1 MGSKNITGRSYVK
14 ADHDFWA
21 DMSFS
26 VWEEST
32 SVENN
37 TSRIKYEFYA
47 SQRTGFSFTGTTR
60 NPAGRVVVNIN
71 GRDVDSAN
79 IGLMSYGTGSC
90 GKTGYVNVPH
100 NADGTK
106 EMSFSIRMD
115 EVTGNYS
122 GDTWKYGS
130 ASVSSTLWLASIP
143 RASSISVTSGS
154 GTKPGAGSINLSISR
169 ASSSFTH
176 TVIWEFSGLTGTV
189 GTGIGTSCSFSVPLS
204 FIEKHPSSDNGIRF
218 VCKTYNNGTEIGSS
232 SCAATIGHYLPS
244 SISNYTSNIICNGTN
259 TIDVTISRGHS
270 SFVHDVEWIFGSHKY
285 KKTNQGTS
293 SSYAP
298 PTSWLDAIPSANSGI
313 GSVVVT
319 TYYKTTK
326 IGSVTSPNFTL
337 NVPDYTPTLGS
348 VTVDKI
354 QPDSMNTWDIF
365 VQNKSNAKFT
375 FNNAATSY
383 YATIKQYTIE
393 IDGVTI
399 SSDTNIVRTKRLPT
413 AGTVNYTAKI
423 YDSRNRSFSLT
434 GSIEV
439 QALVIPKLIS
449 EDISRYNGTAKDD
462 DGEQLYFNVSFS
474 YESYNNL
481 NSTTNKIYI
490 RPSVATDYTEYG
502 TFQNGTTLIISDYTF
517 SMTESYD
524 IKIVVIDTLGNK
536 LEHIFNLSVSYAII
550 DISNTG
556 NGIGLLTMSKM
567 DGYIEL
573 GGKVYAYDDIIGKT
587 SLKINSNQSTFISV
601 SVKDSKTPMFESG
614 SMGNFMQTLTLTNDY
629 ASWFNNKAL
638 NTSYIKLSQ
647 DGSDSSITVGNSS
660 SFSELS
666 PTKLQTGYIIADS
679 CDSENG
685 AILSTNADNEGWKC
699 VRLYRNG
706 YKVLYGISAGH
717 NPAIEKYTPT
727 GTTWESRLELKH
739 DCLQYYTVANPSN
752 PNNKVRLD
760 VTVADADN
768 HGGIRIGQHT
778 NYLKWLR
785 NSEEIQVRNDADNA
799 YSKITAS
806 AFVNGSKKKFKEN
819 IEDVNDDIINNI
831 VMDNDI
837 KKYNLISER
846 EEIERIEQEA
856 EEQGIILDLDQ
867 LRINEK
873 AGLILEDLTDEAKQM
888 LNPERTEGIDIYAM
902 ISLLW
907 RHNQIQQNKIDCLE
921 AKLDMLSYQIN
932 NI

>member
-1 MGSKNITGRSYVK
+1 MGSKNISGRSYVK

-47 SQRTGFSFTGTTR
+47 SQRTDFSFTGTTR
-60 NPAGRVVVNIN
+60 DPAGRVVVNIN
-71 GRDVDSAN
+71 GTDVDSAN
-79 IGLMSYGTGSC
+79 IGFISYGTGSC

-122 GDTWKYGS
+122 GDTWKYGA
-130 ASVSSTLWLASIP
+130 ASVSSTLWLATIP

-176 TVIWEFSGLTGTV
+176 TVTWEFSGSTGTV
-189 GTGIGTSCSFSVPLS
+189 GTGIGTSCSFSVPLD
-204 FIEKHPSSDNGIRF
+204 FIEKQPSSDNGIRF

-244 SISNYTSNIICNGTN
+244 SITNYTSNIICNGTN

-375 FNNAATSY
+375 FNNAKTSY
-383 YATIKQYTIE
+383 YATIKQYSIE
-393 IDGVTI
+393 IDGMTI
-399 SSDTNIVRTKRLPT
+399 SSDTNIVQTKRLPT
-413 AGTVNYTAKI
+413 AGTIKYTAKI
-423 YDSRNRSFSLT
+423 YDSRNRYVSLT

-439 QALVIPKLIS
+439 QALVIPKLVS

-490 RPSVATDYTEYG
+490 RPSVATNFTEYG

-517 SMTESYD
+517 SMIESYD

-556 NGIGLLTMSKM
+556 NGIGLLTMSKIE
-567 DGYIEL
+567 GSIEL
-573 GGKVYAYDDIIGKT
+573 GGKLYAYEDMIGEK
-587 SLKINSNQSTFISV
+587 SIKIQPDKNSKI
-601 SVKDSKTPMFESG
+601 PMFES
-614 SMGNFMQTLTLTNDY
+614 SSIGNFMQSLTLANDY
-629 ASWFNNKAL
+629 TSWSTGKSIGG
-638 NTSYIKLSQ
+638 TYIKLWQ
-647 DGSDSSITVGNSS
+647 NGTVSSITVGNNSS
-660 SFSELS
+660 NSKLM
-666 PTKLQTGYIIADS
+666 PTNLQTGYVMTNTSSRSD
-679 CDSENG
+679 G
-685 AILSTNADNEGWKC
+685 AIISNNKDNKNWTC
-699 VRLYRNG
+699 FRLYRNESQALFGINEGNPTVEKWKPNANGFDTKIELLENDLQFISSKG
-706 YKVLYGISAGH
+706 YSAIIKVNDSSG
-717 NPAIEKYTPT
+717 
-727 GTTWESRLELKH
+727 
-739 DCLQYYTVANPSN
+739 
-752 PNNKVRLD
+752 
-760 VTVADADN
+760 
-768 HGGIRIGQHT
+768 HGGIKIGNST
-778 NYLKWLR
+778 VYLKWLR
-785 NSEEIQVRNDADNA
+785 RSEEIQVRNNADNA

-819 IEDVNDDIINNI
+819 IEDVNDDVINNI

-856 EEQGIILDLDQ
+856 EEQGIILDPDQ

-873 AGLILEDLTDEAKQM
+873 AGLILEDLTDEAKQI
-888 LNPERTEGIDIYAM
+888 LNPERTEGVDLYTM
-902 ISLLW
+902 VSLLW

-932 NI
+932 NM

>member
-1 MGSKNITGRSYVK
+1 MGSKNISGRSYVK

-47 SQRTGFSFTGTTR
+47 SQRTGFSFTGTSR

-71 GRDVDSAN
+71 GSDVDSAN
-79 IGLMSYGTGSC
+79 IGLISYGTGEC
-90 GKTGYVNVPH
+90 YKQGYVNVPH

-122 GDTWKYGS
+122 GDTWKYGA
-130 ASVSSTLWLASIP
+130 ASVSSTLWLATIP

-154 GTKPGAGSINLSISR
+154 GTKPGGGSINLSISR
-169 ASSSFTH
+169 ASSAFTH
-176 TVIWEFSGLTGTV
+176 TVTWSYHDLTGTV
-189 GTGIGTSCSFSVPLS
+189 GTGIGTSATWDVPLS
-204 FIEKHPSSDNGIRF
+204 FIEKSPSADSWITF
-218 VCKTYNNGTEIGSS
+218 VCKTYSNGTEIGSS
-232 SCAATIGHYLPS
+232 SCTANIGHYLPS

-259 TIDVTISRGHS
+259 AIDVTISRGHS
-270 SFVHDVEWIFGSHKY
+270 SFVHDVEWVFGSHKY

-298 PTSWLDAIPSANSGI
+298 PTSWLDVISSANSGI
-313 GSVVVT
+313 GRVVVT

-337 NVPDYTPTLGS
+337 NVPDYTPTLES
-348 VTVDKI
+348 VTVDKL
-354 QPDSMNTWDIF
+354 QPDSMSTWGIF

-375 FNNAATSY
+375 FNNATSSY
-383 YATIKQYTIE
+383 YATIKLYSIE
-393 IDGVTI
+393 IDGMTI
-399 SSDTNIVRTKRLPT
+399 SSDTNIVQTKRLPT
-413 AGTVNYTAKI
+413 AGTIKYTAKI

-439 QALVIPKLIS
+439 QALVIPKLVS

-474 YESYNNL
+474 YETYNNL

-490 RPSVATDYTEYG
+490 RPSVATNFTEYG

-517 SMTESYD
+517 SMIESYD

-556 NGIGLLTMSKM
+556 NGIGLLTMSKI
-567 DGYIEL
+567 DGSIEL
-573 GGKVYAYDDIIGKT
+573 GGKLYAYEDIIGET
-587 SLKINSNQSTFISV
+587 SIKIQPDKNSKI
-601 SVKDSKTPMFESG
+601 PMFES
-614 SMGNFMQTLTLTNDY
+614 SSIGNFMQSLTLANDY
-629 ASWFNNKAL
+629 TSWSTGKSIGG
-638 NTSYIKLSQ
+638 TYIKLWQ
-647 DGSDSSITVGNSS
+647 NGTVSSITVGNNSS
-660 SFSELS
+660 NSKLM
-666 PTKLQTGYIIADS
+666 PTNLQTGYVMTNTSSRSD
-679 CDSENG
+679 G
-685 AILSTNADNEGWKC
+685 AIISNNKDNKNWTC
-699 VRLYRNG
+699 FRLYRNG
-706 YKVLYGISAGH
+706 SQALFGINEGNPTVEKWKPNANGFDTKIELLENDLQFISSKGYSAVIKI
-717 NPAIEKYTPT
+717 ND
-727 GTTWESRLELKH
+727 S
-739 DCLQYYTVANPSN
+739 
-752 PNNKVRLD
+752 
-760 VTVADADN
+760 DN
-768 HGGIRIGQHT
+768 HGGIKIGNST
-778 NYLKWLR
+778 AYLKWLR
-785 NSEEIQVRNDADNA
+785 NIEQIQVRNNSDNA
-799 YSKITAS
+799 YVSIA
-806 AFVNGSKKKFKEN
+806 AGGFVNGSKKKFKEN
-819 IEDVNDDIINNI
+819 IEDIDDAIINNI

-846 EEIERIEQEA
+846 EEVERIEKEA
-856 EEQGIILDLDQ
+856 EDKGIILDPDQ
-867 LRINEK
+867 LRVSEK
-873 AGLILEDLTDEAKQM
+873 AGLMLEDLTVEANNI
-888 LNPERTEGIDIYAM
+888 LHPERTEGIDMYAM

-907 RHNQIQQNKIDCLE
+907 RHNQIQQNKINCLE

-932 NI
+932 IL

>member
-1 MGSKNITGRSYVK
+1 MGSKNISGRSYVK

-47 SQRTGFSFTGTTR
+47 SQRTGFSFTGTSR

-71 GRDVDSAN
+71 GSDVDSAN
-79 IGLMSYGTGSC
+79 IGLISYGTGEC
-90 GKTGYVNVPH
+90 YKQGYVNVPH

-122 GDTWKYGS
+122 GDTWKYGA
-130 ASVSSTLWLASIP
+130 ASVSSTLWLATIP

-169 ASSSFTH
+169 ASSAFTH
-176 TVIWEFSGLTGTV
+176 TVTWSYHDLTGTV
-189 GTGIGTSCSFSVPLS
+189 GTGIGTSATWDVPLS
-204 FIEKHPSSDNGIRF
+204 FIEKSPSADSWITF
-218 VCKTYNNGTEIGSS
+218 VCKTYSNGTEIGSS
-232 SCAATIGHYLPS
+232 SCTANIGHYLPS

-298 PTSWLDAIPSANSGI
+298 PTSWLDVISSANSGI

-337 NVPDYTPTLGS
+337 NVPDYTPTLES
-348 VTVDKI
+348 VTIDKI
-354 QPDSMNTWDIF
+354 QPDGMNTWDIF

-375 FNNAATSY
+375 FNNAASSY
-383 YATIKQYTIE
+383 YATIKLYSIE
-393 IDGVTI
+393 IDGMTI
-399 SSDTNIVRTKRLPT
+399 SSDTNIVQTKRLPT
-413 AGTVNYTAKI
+413 AGTIKYTAKI
-423 YDSRNRSFSLT
+423 YDSRNRYVSLT

-439 QALVIPKLIS
+439 QALIIPKLVS

-490 RPSVATDYTEYG
+490 RPSVATNFTEYG

-517 SMTESYD
+517 SMIESYD

-556 NGIGLLTMSKM
+556 NGIGLLTMSKI
-567 DGYIEL
+567 DGSIEL
-573 GGKVYAYDDIIGKT
+573 GGKLYAYEDIIGET
-587 SLKINSNQSTFISV
+587 SIKIQPDKNSKI
-601 SVKDSKTPMFESG
+601 PMFES
-614 SMGNFMQTLTLTNDY
+614 SSIGNFMQSLTLANDY
-629 ASWFNNKAL
+629 TSWSTGKSIGG
-638 NTSYIKLSQ
+638 TYIKLWQ
-647 DGSDSSITVGNSS
+647 NGTVSSITVGNNSS
-660 SFSELS
+660 NSKLM
-666 PTKLQTGYIIADS
+666 PTNLQTGYVMTNTSSRSD
-679 CDSENG
+679 G
-685 AILSTNADNEGWKC
+685 AIISNNKDNTNWTC
-699 VRLYRNG
+699 FRLYRNQSQA
-706 YKVLYGISAGH
+706 LFGINDG
-717 NPAIEKYTPT
+717 NPTIERWKPNENRFNTKI
-727 GTTWESRLELKH
+727 ELLENN
-739 DCLQYYTVANPSN
+739 LQYISSN
-752 PNNKVRLD
+752 GYAAVIKIND
-760 VTVADADN
+760 SDN
-768 HGGIRIGQHT
+768 HGGIKIGNST
-778 NYLKWLR
+778 AYLKWLR
-785 NSEEIQVRNDADNA
+785 NIEQIQVRNNADNA
-799 YSKITAS
+799 YVSIA
-806 AFVNGSKKKFKEN
+806 AGGFVNGSKKKFKEN
-819 IEDVNDDIINNI
+819 IEDIDDAIINNI

-846 EEIERIEQEA
+846 EEVERIEKEA
-856 EEQGIILDLDQ
+856 EDKGIILDPDQ
-867 LRINEK
+867 LRVSEK
-873 AGLILEDLTDEAKQM
+873 AGLMLEDLTVEANNI
-888 LNPERTEGIDIYAM
+888 LHPERTEGIDMYAM

-921 AKLDMLSYQIN
+921 AKLDMITYQIN
-932 NI
+932 NL

>member
-1 MGSKNITGRSYVK
+1 MGSKNISGRSYVK

-47 SQRTGFSFTGTTR
+47 SQRTGFSFTGATR
-60 NPAGRVVVNIN
+60 NPAGRIVVNIN
-71 GRDVDSAN
+71 GKDVDSAN
-79 IGLMSYGTGSC
+79 IGLISYGTGSC

-122 GDTWKYGS
+122 GDTWKYGA
-130 ASVSSTLWLASIP
+130 ASISSTLWLATIP

-176 TVIWEFSGLTGTV
+176 TVTWEFCGSTGTV
-189 GTGIGTSCSFSVPLS
+189 GTGIGTSCSFSVPLD
-204 FIEKHPSSDNGIRF
+204 FIEKMPSSDNGIRF

-244 SISNYTSNIICNGTN
+244 SITNYTSNIICNGTN

-298 PTSWLDAIPSANSGI
+298 PTSWLDVISSANSGI

-337 NVPDYTPTLGS
+337 NVPDYTPTLES
-348 VTVDKI
+348 VTVDKL
-354 QPDSMNTWDIF
+354 QPDSMSTWGIF

-375 FNNAATSY
+375 FNNATSSY
-383 YATIKQYTIE
+383 YATIKLYSIE
-393 IDGVTI
+393 IDGMTI
-399 SSDTNIVRTKRLPT
+399 SSDTNIVQTKRLPT
-413 AGTVNYTAKI
+413 AGTIKYTAKI
-423 YDSRNRSFSLT
+423 YDSRNRYVSLT

-439 QALVIPKLIS
+439 QALVIPKLVS

-490 RPSVATDYTEYG
+490 RPSVATNFTEYG

-517 SMTESYD
+517 SMIESYD

-556 NGIGLLTMSKM
+556 NGIGLLTMSKIE
-567 DGYIEL
+567 GSIEL
-573 GGKVYAYDDIIGKT
+573 GGKLYAYEDIIGET
-587 SLKINSNQSTFISV
+587 SIKIQPDKNSKI
-601 SVKDSKTPMFESG
+601 PMFES
-614 SMGNFMQTLTLTNDY
+614 SSIGNFMQSLTLANDY
-629 ASWFNNKAL
+629 TSWSTGKSIGG
-638 NTSYIKLSQ
+638 TYIKLWQ
-647 DGSDSSITVGNSS
+647 NGTVSSITVGNNSS
-660 SFSELS
+660 NSKLM
-666 PTKLQTGYIIADS
+666 PTNLQTGYVMTNTSSRSD
-679 CDSENG
+679 G
-685 AILSTNADNEGWKC
+685 AIISNNKDNTNWTC
-699 VRLYRNG
+699 FRLYRNQSQALFGINDGNPTIERWKPNENRFNTKIELLENDFQYISSKG
-706 YKVLYGISAGH
+706 YAAVIKINDS
-717 NPAIEKYTPT
+717 
-727 GTTWESRLELKH
+727 
-739 DCLQYYTVANPSN
+739 
-752 PNNKVRLD
+752 
-760 VTVADADN
+760 DN
-768 HGGIRIGQHT
+768 HGGIKIGNST
-778 NYLKWLR
+778 AYLKWLR
-785 NSEEIQVRNDADNA
+785 NIEQIQVRNNADNA
-799 YSKITAS
+799 YVSIA
-806 AFVNGSKKKFKEN
+806 AGGFVNGSKKKFKEN
-819 IEDVNDDIINNI
+819 IEDIDDTIINNI

-846 EEIERIEQEA
+846 EEVERIEKEA
-856 EEQGIILDLDQ
+856 EDKGIILDPDQ
-867 LRINEK
+867 LRVSEK
-873 AGLILEDLTDEAKQM
+873 AGLMLEDLTVEANNI
-888 LNPERTEGIDIYAM
+888 LHPERTEGIDMYAM

-921 AKLDMLSYQIN
+921 AKLDMITYQIN
-932 NI
+932 NL

>member
-1 MGSKNITGRSYVK
+1 MGSKNISGRSYVK

-71 GRDVDSAN
+71 GSDVDSAN
-79 IGLMSYGTGSC
+79 IGFISYGTGSC

-122 GDTWKYGS
+122 GDTWKYGA
-130 ASVSSTLWLASIP
+130 ASVSSTLWLATIP

-176 TVIWEFSGLTGTV
+176 TVTWEFCGSTGTV
-189 GTGIGTSCSFSVPLS
+189 GTGIGTSCSFSVPLD
-204 FIEKHPSSDNGIRF
+204 FIEKMPSSDNGIRF

-259 TIDVTISRGHS
+259 AIDVTISRGHS

-298 PTSWLDAIPSANSGI
+298 PTSWLDVISSANSGI

-354 QPDSMNTWDIF
+354 QPDSMSTWDIF

-375 FNNAATSY
+375 FNNATSSY
-383 YATIKQYTIE
+383 YATIKLYSIE
-393 IDGVTI
+393 IDGMTI

-413 AGTVNYTAKI
+413 AGTIKYTAKI
-423 YDSRNRSFSLT
+423 YDSRNRYVSLT

-439 QALVIPKLIS
+439 QALVIPKLVS

-490 RPSVATDYTEYG
+490 RPSVATNFTEYG

-517 SMTESYD
+517 SMIESYD

-556 NGIGLLTMSKM
+556 NGIGLLTMSKIE
-567 DGYIEL
+567 GSIEL
-573 GGKVYAYDDIIGKT
+573 GGKLYAYEDMIGEK
-587 SLKINSNQSTFISV
+587 SIKIQPDKNSKI
-601 SVKDSKTPMFESG
+601 PMFES
-614 SMGNFMQTLTLTNDY
+614 SSIGNFMQSLILANDY
-629 ASWFNNKAL
+629 TSWSTGKSIGG
-638 NTSYIKLSQ
+638 TYIKLWQ
-647 DGSDSSITVGNSS
+647 NGTVSSITVGNNSS
-660 SFSELS
+660 NSKLM
-666 PTKLQTGYIIADS
+666 PTNLQTGYVITNTSSRSD
-679 CDSENG
+679 G
-685 AILSTNADNEGWKC
+685 AIISNNEDNTNWTC
-699 VRLYRNG
+699 FRLYRNQSQALFGINGGNPTIERWKPNENRFNTKIELLENDFQYISSNG
-706 YKVLYGISAGH
+706 YAAVIKVNDS
-717 NPAIEKYTPT
+717 
-727 GTTWESRLELKH
+727 
-739 DCLQYYTVANPSN
+739 
-752 PNNKVRLD
+752 
-760 VTVADADN
+760 DN
-768 HGGIRIGQHT
+768 HGGIKIGNST
-778 NYLKWLR
+778 AYLKWLR
-785 NSEEIQVRNDADNA
+785 NIEQIQVRNNADNA
-799 YSKITAS
+799 YVSIA
-806 AFVNGSKKKFKEN
+806 AGGFVNGSKKKFKEN
-819 IEDVNDDIINNI
+819 IEDIDDTIINSI

-846 EEIERIEQEA
+846 EEVERIEKEA
-856 EEQGIILDLDQ
+856 EDKGIILDPDQ
-867 LRINEK
+867 LRVSEK
-873 AGLILEDLTDEAKQM
+873 AGLMLEDLTVEANNI
-888 LNPERTEGIDIYAM
+888 LHPERTEGIDMYAM

-932 NI
+932 NL

>member
-1 MGSKNITGRSYVK
+1 MGSKNISGRSYVK

-37 TSRIKYEFYA
+37 TSRIKYEFYVC
-47 SQRTGFSFTGTTR
+47 QRTGFSFTGTTR

-71 GRDVDSAN
+71 GKDVDSAN
-79 IGLMSYGTGSC
+79 IGLISYGTGSC
-90 GKTGYVNVPH
+90 GKTGYVDVPH

-115 EVTGNYS
+115 EVTGNYA
-122 GDTWKYGS
+122 GDTWKYGA
-130 ASVSSTLWLASIP
+130 ASVSSTLWLVWIP

-176 TVIWEFSGLTGTV
+176 TVTWEFCGSTGTV
-189 GTGIGTSCSFSVPLS
+189 GTGIGTSCSFSVPLD
-204 FIEKHPSSDNGIRF
+204 FIEKKPSSDNGIRF

-270 SFVHDVEWIFGSHKY
+270 SFVHDVEWVFGSHKY

-298 PTSWLDAIPSANSGI
+298 PTSWLDVISSANSGI

-348 VTVDKI
+348 VTVDKL

-375 FNNAATSY
+375 FNNATSSY
-383 YATIKQYTIE
+383 YATIKLYSIE
-393 IDGVTI
+393 IDGMTI
-399 SSDTNIVRTKRLPT
+399 SSDTNIVQTKRLPT
-413 AGTVNYTAKI
+413 AGTIKYTAKI
-423 YDSRNRSFSLT
+423 YDSRNRYVSLT

-439 QALVIPKLIS
+439 QALVIPKLVS

-490 RPSVATDYTEYG
+490 RPSVATNFTEYG

-517 SMTESYD
+517 SMIESYD

-556 NGIGLLTMSKM
+556 NGIGLLTMSKI
-567 DGYIEL
+567 DGSIEL
-573 GGKVYAYDDIIGKT
+573 GGKLYAYEDIIGET
-587 SLKINSNQSTFISV
+587 SIKIQPDKNSKI
-601 SVKDSKTPMFESG
+601 PMFES
-614 SMGNFMQTLTLTNDY
+614 SSIGNFMQSLTLANDY
-629 ASWFNNKAL
+629 TSWSTGKSIGG
-638 NTSYIKLSQ
+638 TYIKLWQ
-647 DGSDSSITVGNSS
+647 NGTVSSITVGNNSS
-660 SFSELS
+660 NSKLM
-666 PTKLQTGYIIADS
+666 PTNLQTGYVMTNTSSRSD
-679 CDSENG
+679 G
-685 AILSTNADNEGWKC
+685 AIISNNKDNTNWTC
-699 VRLYRNG
+699 FRLYRNESQALFGINDGNPTIERWKPNTNRFNTKIELLENDFQYISSNG
-706 YKVLYGISAGH
+706 YAAVIKINDS
-717 NPAIEKYTPT
+717 
-727 GTTWESRLELKH
+727 
-739 DCLQYYTVANPSN
+739 
-752 PNNKVRLD
+752 
-760 VTVADADN
+760 DN
-768 HGGIRIGQHT
+768 HGGIKIGNST
-778 NYLKWLR
+778 AYLKWLR
-785 NSEEIQVRNDADNA
+785 NIEQIQVRNNADNA
-799 YSKITAS
+799 YVSIA
-806 AFVNGSKKKFKEN
+806 AGGFVNGSKKKFKEN
-819 IEDVNDDIINNI
+819 IEDIDDAIINNI

-846 EEIERIEQEA
+846 EEVERIEKEA
-856 EEQGIILDLDQ
+856 EDKGIILDPDQ
-867 LRINEK
+867 LRVSEK
-873 AGLILEDLTDEAKQM
+873 AGLMLEDLTVEANNI
-888 LNPERTEGIDIYAM
+888 LHPERTEGIDMYAM

-932 NI
+932 NL

>member
-1 MGSKNITGRSYVK
+1 MGSKNISGRSYVK

-60 NPAGRVVVNIN
+60 NPAGRIVVNIN
-71 GRDVDSAN
+71 GKDVDSAN

-115 EVTGNYS
+115 EVTGNYA
-122 GDTWKYGS
+122 GDTWKYGA
-130 ASVSSTLWLASIP
+130 ASVSSTLWLATIP

-176 TVIWEFSGLTGTV
+176 TVTWEFCGSTGTV
-189 GTGIGTSCSFSVPLS
+189 GTGIGTSCSFSVPLD
-204 FIEKHPSSDNGIRF
+204 FIEKMPSSDNGIRF

-270 SFVHDVEWIFGSHKY
+270 SFVHDVEWVFGSHKY

-298 PTSWLDAIPSANSGI
+298 PTSWLDVISSANSGI

-337 NVPDYTPTLGS
+337 NVPDYTPTLES

-354 QPDSMNTWDIF
+354 QPDSMSTWDIF

-375 FNNAATSY
+375 FNNAKTSY
-383 YATIKQYTIE
+383 YATIKQYSIE
-393 IDGVTI
+393 IDGVTL
-399 SSDTNIVRTKRLPT
+399 SSDTNIVQTKRLPT
-413 AGTVNYTAKI
+413 AGTIKYTAKI
-423 YDSRNRSFSLT
+423 YDSRNRYVSLT

-439 QALVIPKLIS
+439 QALVIPKLVS

-490 RPSVATDYTEYG
+490 RPSVATNFTEYG

-517 SMTESYD
+517 SMIESYD

-556 NGIGLLTMSKM
+556 NGIGLLTMSKI
-567 DGYIEL
+567 DGSIEL
-573 GGKVYAYDDIIGKT
+573 GGKLYAHEDIIGET
-587 SLKINSNQSTFISV
+587 SIKIQPDKNSKI
-601 SVKDSKTPMFESG
+601 PMFES
-614 SMGNFMQTLTLTNDY
+614 SSIGNFMQSLTLANDY
-629 ASWFNNKAL
+629 TSWSTGKSIGG
-638 NTSYIKLSQ
+638 TYIKLWQ
-647 DGSDSSITVGNSS
+647 NGTVSSITVGNSS
-660 SFSELS
+660 SNSKLM
-666 PTKLQTGYIIADS
+666 PTNLQTGYVMTNTSSRSD
-679 CDSENG
+679 G
-685 AILSTNADNEGWKC
+685 AIISNNKDNTNWTC
-699 VRLYRNG
+699 FRLYRNG
-706 YKVLYGISAGH
+706 SQALFGINDG
-717 NPAIEKYTPT
+717 NPTIERWKPNENRFNTKI
-727 GTTWESRLELKH
+727 ELLENN
-739 DCLQYYTVANPSN
+739 LQYISSN
-752 PNNKVRLD
+752 GYAAVIKVND
-760 VTVADADN
+760 SDN
-768 HGGIRIGQHT
+768 HGGIKIGNST
-778 NYLKWLR
+778 AYLKWLR
-785 NSEEIQVRNDADNA
+785 NIEQIQVRNNADNA
-799 YSKITAS
+799 YVSIA
-806 AFVNGSKKKFKEN
+806 AGGFVNGSKKKFKEN
-819 IEDVNDDIINNI
+819 IEDIDDAIINNI

-846 EEIERIEQEA
+846 EEVERIEKEA
-856 EEQGIILDLDQ
+856 EDKGIILDPDQ
-867 LRINEK
+867 LRVSEK
-873 AGLILEDLTDEAKQM
+873 AGLMLEDLTVEANNI
-888 LNPERTEGIDIYAM
+888 LHPERTEGIDMYAM

-921 AKLDMLSYQIN
+921 AKLDMITYQIN
-932 NI
+932 NL

>member
-1 MGSKNITGRSYVK
+1 MGSKNISGRSYVK

-71 GRDVDSAN
+71 GSDVDSAN
-79 IGLMSYGTGSC
+79 IGFISYGTGSC
-90 GKTGYVNVPH
+90 GKTGYINVPH

-122 GDTWKYGS
+122 GDTWTYGA

-176 TVIWEFSGLTGTV
+176 TVTWEFSGLTGTV

-204 FIEKHPSSDNGIRF
+204 FIEKQPSSDNGIRF
-218 VCKTYNNGTEIGSS
+218 VCKTYNNSTEIGSS

-285 KKTNQGTS
+285 KKTNQETS

-298 PTSWLDAIPSANSGI
+298 PTSWLDAISSANSGI

-354 QPDSMNTWDIF
+354 QPDSMSTWDIF

-375 FNNAATSY
+375 FNNATSSY
-383 YATIKQYTIE
+383 YATIKQYSIE
-393 IDGVTI
+393 IDGMTI
-399 SSDTNIVRTKRLPT
+399 SSDTNIVQTKRLPT
-413 AGTVNYTAKI
+413 AGTIKYTAKI
-423 YDSRNRSFSLT
+423 YDSRNRYVSLT

-439 QALVIPKLIS
+439 QALVIPKLVS

-490 RPSVATDYTEYG
+490 RPSVATNFTEYG

-517 SMTESYD
+517 SMIESYD

-556 NGIGLLTMSKM
+556 NGIGLLTMSKIE
-567 DGYIEL
+567 GSIEL
-573 GGKVYAYDDIIGKT
+573 GGKLYAYEDMIGEK
-587 SLKINSNQSTFISV
+587 SIKIQPNKNSKI
-601 SVKDSKTPMFESG
+601 PMFES
-614 SMGNFMQTLTLTNDY
+614 SSIGNFMQTLTLANDY
-629 ASWFNNKAL
+629 TSWSTGKSIGG
-638 NTSYIKLSQ
+638 TYIKLWQ
-647 DGSDSSITVGNSS
+647 NGTVSSITVGNNSS
-660 SFSELS
+660 NSKLM
-666 PTKLQTGYIIADS
+666 PTNLQTGYVMTNTSSRSD
-679 CDSENG
+679 G
-685 AILSTNADNEGWKC
+685 AIISNNKDNTNWTC
-699 VRLYRNG
+699 FRLYRNESQA
-706 YKVLYGISAGH
+706 LFGINDG
-717 NPAIEKYTPT
+717 NPTIERWKPNENHFNTKI
-727 GTTWESRLELKH
+727 ELLENN
-739 DCLQYYTVANPSN
+739 LQYISSN
-752 PNNKVRLD
+752 GYSAI
-760 VTVADADN
+760 VTINDSSGN
-768 HGGIRIGQHT
+768 GGIKIGNST
-778 NYLKWLR
+778 VYLKWLR
-785 NSEEIQVRNDADNA
+785 RSEQLQVRNNADNGYA
-799 YSKITAS
+799 QIVAS
-806 AFVNGSKKKFKEN
+806 SFNNGSKKKFKEN

-856 EEQGIILDLDQ
+856 EEQGIILDPDQ
-867 LRINEK
+867 LRISEK
-873 AGLILEDLTDEAKQM
+873 AGLILEDLTDEAKQI
-888 LNPERTEGIDIYAM
+888 LNPERTEGIDLYAM
-902 ISLLW
+902 VSLLW

-932 NI
+932 NM

>member
-1 MGSKNITGRSYVK
+1 MGSKNISGRSYVK

-71 GRDVDSAN
+71 GSDVDSAN
-79 IGLMSYGTGSC
+79 IGFISYGTGSC
-90 GKTGYVNVPH
+90 GKTGYINVPH

-122 GDTWKYGS
+122 GDTWTYGA

-176 TVIWEFSGLTGTV
+176 TVTWEFSGLTGTV

-204 FIEKHPSSDNGIRF
+204 FIEKQPSSDNGIRF
-218 VCKTYNNGTEIGSS
+218 VCKTYNNSTEIGSS

-285 KKTNQGTS
+285 KKTNQETS

-298 PTSWLDAIPSANSGI
+298 PTSWLDAISSANSGI

-348 VTVDKI
+348 VTIDKI
-354 QPDSMNTWDIF
+354 QPDSMSTWDIF

-375 FNNAATSY
+375 FNNATSSY
-383 YATIKQYTIE
+383 YATIKQYSIE
-393 IDGVTI
+393 IDGMTI
-399 SSDTNIVRTKRLPT
+399 SSDTNIVQTKRLPT
-413 AGTVNYTAKI
+413 AGTIKYTAKI
-423 YDSRNRSFSLT
+423 YDSRNRYVSLT

-439 QALVIPKLIS
+439 QALVIPKLVS

-490 RPSVATDYTEYG
+490 RPSVATNFTEYG

-517 SMTESYD
+517 SMIESYD

-556 NGIGLLTMSKM
+556 NGIGLLTMSKIE
-567 DGYIEL
+567 GSIEL
-573 GGKVYAYDDIIGKT
+573 GGKLYAYEDMIGEK
-587 SLKINSNQSTFISV
+587 SIKIQPNKNSKI
-601 SVKDSKTPMFESG
+601 PMFES
-614 SMGNFMQTLTLTNDY
+614 SSIGNFMQTLTLANDY
-629 ASWFNNKAL
+629 TSWSTGKSIGG
-638 NTSYIKLSQ
+638 TYIKLWQ
-647 DGSDSSITVGNSS
+647 NGTVSSITVGNNSS
-660 SFSELS
+660 NSKLM
-666 PTKLQTGYIIADS
+666 PTNLQTGYVMTNTSSRSD
-679 CDSENG
+679 G
-685 AILSTNADNEGWKC
+685 AIISNNKDNTNWTC
-699 VRLYRNG
+699 FRLYRNESQA
-706 YKVLYGISAGH
+706 LFGINDG
-717 NPAIEKYTPT
+717 NPTIERWKPNENHFNTKI
-727 GTTWESRLELKH
+727 ELLENN
-739 DCLQYYTVANPSN
+739 LQYISSN
-752 PNNKVRLD
+752 GYSAI
-760 VTVADADN
+760 VTINDSSGN
-768 HGGIRIGQHT
+768 GGIKIGNST
-778 NYLKWLR
+778 VYLKWLR
-785 NSEEIQVRNDADNA
+785 RSEQLQVRNNADNGYA
-799 YSKITAS
+799 QIVAS
-806 AFVNGSKKKFKEN
+806 SFNNGSKKKFKEN

-856 EEQGIILDLDQ
+856 EEQGIILDPDQ
-867 LRINEK
+867 LRISEK
-873 AGLILEDLTDEAKQM
+873 AGLILEDLTDEAKQI
-888 LNPERTEGIDIYAM
+888 LNPERTEGIDLYAM
-902 ISLLW
+902 VSLLW

-932 NI
+932 NM

>member
-1 MGSKNITGRSYVK
+1 MGSKNISGRSYVK

-26 VWEEST
+26 GWEEST
-32 SVENN
+32 SVQNN

-71 GRDVDSAN
+71 GSDVDSAN
-79 IGLMSYGTGSC
+79 IGLISYGTGEC
-90 GKTGYVNVPH
+90 YKQGYVTVPH
-100 NADGTK
+100 NSDGTK

-122 GDTWKYGS
+122 GDTWKYGA
-130 ASVSSTLWLASIP
+130 ASVSSTLWLATIP

-176 TVIWEFSGLTGTV
+176 TVTWSYHDLTGTV
-189 GTGIGTSCSFSVPLS
+189 GTGIGTSVTWDVPLS
-204 FIEKHPSSDNGIRF
+204 FIEKSPSADSWITF
-218 VCKTYNNGTEIGSS
+218 ICKTYSNGTEIGSS
-232 SCAATIGHYLPS
+232 SCTANIGHYLPS

-298 PTSWLDAIPSANSGI
+298 PTSWLDVISSANSGI

-337 NVPDYTPTLGS
+337 NVPDYTPTLES
-348 VTVDKI
+348 VTVDKL
-354 QPDSMNTWDIF
+354 QPDSMSTWGIF

-375 FNNAATSY
+375 FNNATSSY
-383 YATIKQYTIE
+383 YATIKLYSIE
-393 IDGVTI
+393 IDGMTI
-399 SSDTNIVRTKRLPT
+399 SSDTNIVQTKRLPT
-413 AGTVNYTAKI
+413 AGTIKYTAKI
-423 YDSRNRSFSLT
+423 YDSRNRYVSLT

-439 QALVIPKLIS
+439 QALVIPKLVS

-490 RPSVATDYTEYG
+490 RPSVATNFTEYG

-517 SMTESYD
+517 SMIESYD

-556 NGIGLLTMSKM
+556 NGIGLLTMSKI
-567 DGYIEL
+567 DGSIEL
-573 GGKVYAYDDIIGKT
+573 GGKLYAYEDIIGET
-587 SLKINSNQSTFISV
+587 SIKIQPDKNI
-601 SVKDSKTPMFESG
+601 KMPMFES
-614 SMGNFMQTLTLTNDY
+614 SSIGNFMQSLTLANDY
-629 ASWFNNKAL
+629 TSWSTGKSIGG
-638 NTSYIKLSQ
+638 TYIKLWQ
-647 DGSDSSITVGNSS
+647 NGTVSSITVGNNSS
-660 SFSELS
+660 NSKLM
-666 PTKLQTGYIIADS
+666 PTNLQTGYVMTNTSSRSD
-679 CDSENG
+679 G
-685 AILSTNADNEGWKC
+685 AIMSNNKDNKNWTC
-699 VRLYRNG
+699 FRLYRNESQALFGINDGNPTIERWKPNENRFNTKIELLENDFQYISSKG
-706 YKVLYGISAGH
+706 YAAVIKINDS
-717 NPAIEKYTPT
+717 
-727 GTTWESRLELKH
+727 
-739 DCLQYYTVANPSN
+739 
-752 PNNKVRLD
+752 
-760 VTVADADN
+760 DN
-768 HGGIRIGQHT
+768 HGGIKIGNST
-778 NYLKWLR
+778 AYLKWLR
-785 NSEEIQVRNDADNA
+785 NIEQIQVRNNADNA
-799 YSKITAS
+799 YVSIA
-806 AFVNGSKKKFKEN
+806 AGGFVNGSKKKFKEN
-819 IEDVNDDIINNI
+819 IEDIDDSIINNI

-846 EEIERIEQEA
+846 EEVERIEKEA
-856 EEQGIILDLDQ
+856 EDKGIILDPDQ
-867 LRINEK
+867 LRVSEK
-873 AGLILEDLTDEAKQM
+873 AGLMLEDLTVEANNI
-888 LNPERTEGIDIYAM
+888 LHPERTEGIDMYAM

-921 AKLDMLSYQIN
+921 AKLDMITYQIN
-932 NI
+932 NL

>member
-1 MGSKNITGRSYVK
+1 MGSKNISGRSYVK

-71 GRDVDSAN
+71 GSDVDSAN
-79 IGLMSYGTGSC
+79 IGLISYGTGEC
-90 GKTGYVNVPH
+90 YKQGYVTVPH
-100 NADGTK
+100 NSDGTK

-122 GDTWKYGS
+122 GDTWKYGA
-130 ASVSSTLWLASIP
+130 ASVSSTLWLTTIP

-169 ASSSFTH
+169 ASSAFTH
-176 TVIWEFSGLTGTV
+176 TVTWSYHDLTGTV
-189 GTGIGTSCSFSVPLS
+189 GTGIGTSVTWDVPLS
-204 FIEKHPSSDNGIRF
+204 FIEKSPSADSWITF
-218 VCKTYNNGTEIGSS
+218 ICKTYSNGTEIGSS
-232 SCAATIGHYLPS
+232 SCTANIGHYLPS

-298 PTSWLDAIPSANSGI
+298 PTSWLDVISSANSGI

-337 NVPDYTPTLGS
+337 NVPDYTPTLES
-348 VTVDKI
+348 VTVDKL
-354 QPDSMNTWDIF
+354 QPDSMSTWGIF

-375 FNNAATSY
+375 FNNATSSY
-383 YATIKQYTIE
+383 YATIKLYSIE
-393 IDGVTI
+393 IDGMTI
-399 SSDTNIVRTKRLPT
+399 SSDTNIVQTKRLPT
-413 AGTVNYTAKI
+413 AGTIKYTAKI
-423 YDSRNRSFSLT
+423 YDSRNRYVSLT

-439 QALVIPKLIS
+439 QALVIPKLVS

-490 RPSVATDYTEYG
+490 RPSVATNFTEYG

-517 SMTESYD
+517 SMIESYD

-556 NGIGLLTMSKM
+556 NGIGLLTMSKIE
-567 DGYIEL
+567 GSIEL
-573 GGKVYAYDDIIGKT
+573 GGKLYAYEDMIGEK
-587 SLKINSNQSTFISV
+587 SIKIQPDKNSKI
-601 SVKDSKTPMFESG
+601 PMFES
-614 SMGNFMQTLTLTNDY
+614 SSIGNFMQSLTLANDY
-629 ASWFNNKAL
+629 TSWSTGKSIGG
-638 NTSYIKLSQ
+638 TYIKLWQ
-647 DGSDSSITVGNSS
+647 NGTVSSITVGNSS
-660 SFSELS
+660 SNSKLM
-666 PTKLQTGYIIADS
+666 PTNLQTGYVMTNTSSRSD
-679 CDSENG
+679 G
-685 AILSTNADNEGWKC
+685 AIISNNKDNKNWTC
-699 VRLYRNG
+699 FRLYRNG
-706 YKVLYGISAGH
+706 SQALFGINEG
-717 NPAIEKYTPT
+717 NPTVEKWKPNANRFDTKIEL
-727 GTTWESRLELKH
+727 LENN
-739 DCLQYYTVANPSN
+739 LQYISSN
-752 PNNKVRLD
+752 GYSAI
-760 VTVADADN
+760 VTINDSSGN
-768 HGGIRIGQHT
+768 GGIKIGNST
-778 NYLKWLR
+778 VYLKWLR
-785 NSEEIQVRNDADNA
+785 NSEEIQVRNNADTA

-819 IEDVNDDIINNI
+819 IEDVNDDVINNI

-846 EEIERIEQEA
+846 EEIERLEQEA
-856 EEQGIILDLDQ
+856 EEQGIILDPDQ

-873 AGLILEDLTDEAKQM
+873 AGLILEDLTDEAKLI
-888 LNPERTEGIDIYAM
+888 LNPERTEGIDLYTM

>member
-1 MGSKNITGRSYVK
+1 MGSKNISGRSYVK

-60 NPAGRVVVNIN
+60 DPAGRVVVNIN
-71 GRDVDSAN
+71 GSDVDSAN
-79 IGLMSYGTGSC
+79 IGFISYGTGSC

-122 GDTWKYGS
+122 GDTWKYGA

-154 GTKPGAGSINLSISR
+154 GTKPGGGSIKLSISR
-169 ASSSFTH
+169 ASSAFTH
-176 TVIWEFSGLTGTV
+176 TVTWSFHDLTGTV
-189 GTGIGTSCSFSVPLS
+189 GTGIGTSATWDVPLS
-204 FIEKHPSSDNGIRF
+204 FIEKSPSADSWMTFI
-218 VCKTYNNGTEIGSS
+218 CKTYNNGTEIGSS
-232 SCAATIGHYLPS
+232 SCTANIGHHLPS
-244 SISNYTSNIICNGTN
+244 SITNYTSNIICNGTN

-270 SFVHDVEWIFGSHKY
+270 SFVHDVEWLFGSHKY

-298 PTSWLDAIPSANSGI
+298 PTSWLDAIISANSGI

-399 SSDTNIVRTKRLPT
+399 SSDANIVQTKQLST
-413 AGTVNYTAKI
+413 AGIVTYTAKI
-423 YDSRNRSFSLT
+423 YDSRNRSVSLT
-434 GSIEV
+434 GSIDV
-439 QALVIPKLIS
+439 RALVIPKLIS

-502 TFQNGTTLIISDYTF
+502 TFQNGTTLIISNYKF

-587 SLKINSNQSTFISV
+587 SLKINSNQSTFISA
-601 SVKDSKTPMFESG
+601 SVKDNKTPMFESG
-614 SMGNFMQTLTLTNDY
+614 SMGNFMQMLTLTNDY
-629 ASWFNNKAL
+629 TSWSTGKSIGG
-638 NTSYIKLSQ
+638 SYIKLWQ
-647 DGSDSSITVGNSS
+647 NGSDSSITVGNNSS
-660 SFSELS
+660 NSTLT
-666 PTKLQTGYIIADS
+666 PTNLQTGYIITNS
-679 CDSENG
+679 SSISGG
-685 AILSTNADNEGWKC
+685 AIVSNNKDNTNWTC
-699 VRLYRNG
+699 FRLYRNG
-706 YKVLYGISAGH
+706 SQALFGINNGNPTIERWEPNANGFDTKIEVLGRNLQFISSKGPHAVI
-717 NPAIEKYTPT
+717 NI
-727 GTTWESRLELKH
+727 
-739 DCLQYYTVANPSN
+739 D
-752 PNNKVRLD
+752 
-760 VTVADADN
+760 DN
-768 HGGIRIGQHT
+768 SGHGGVKIGPS
-778 NYLKWLR
+778 YLKWLR
-785 NSEEIQVRNDADNA
+785 NSEEIQVRNNADNA

-819 IEDVNDDIINNI
+819 IEDVNDDVINNI

-846 EEIERIEQEA
+846 EEIERLEQEA
-856 EEQGIILDLDQ
+856 EEQGIILDPDQ

-873 AGLILEDLTDEAKQM
+873 AGLILEDLTDEAKLI
-888 LNPERTEGIDIYAM
+888 LNPERTEGIDMYAM

-932 NI
+932 NM

>member
-1 MGSKNITGRSYVK
+1 MGSKNISGRSYVK

-71 GRDVDSAN
+71 GSDVDSAN
-79 IGLMSYGTGSC
+79 IGFISYGTGEC
-90 GKTGYVNVPH
+90 YKQGYVNVPH

-122 GDTWKYGS
+122 GDTWKYGA
-130 ASVSSTLWLASIP
+130 ASVSSTLWLATIP

-154 GTKPGAGSINLSISR
+154 GTKPGGGSINLSISR
-169 ASSSFTH
+169 ASSAFTH
-176 TVIWEFSGLTGTV
+176 TVTWSYHDLTGTV
-189 GTGIGTSCSFSVPLS
+189 GTGIGTSATWDVPLS
-204 FIEKHPSSDNGIRF
+204 FIEKSPSADSWITF
-218 VCKTYNNGTEIGSS
+218 VCKTYSNGTEIGSS
-232 SCAATIGHYLPS
+232 SCTATIGHYLPS

-298 PTSWLDAIPSANSGI
+298 PTSWLDVISSANSGI

-348 VTVDKI
+348 VTVDKL
-354 QPDSMNTWDIF
+354 QPDSMSTWDIF

-375 FNNAATSY
+375 FNNAKTSY
-383 YATIKQYTIE
+383 YATIKLYSIE
-393 IDGVTI
+393 IDGMTI
-399 SSDTNIVRTKRLPT
+399 SSDTNIVQTKRLPT
-413 AGTVNYTAKI
+413 AGTIKYTAKI
-423 YDSRNRSFSLT
+423 YDSRNRYVSLT

-439 QALVIPKLIS
+439 QALVIPKLVS

-490 RPSVATDYTEYG
+490 RPSVATNFTEYG

-517 SMTESYD
+517 SMIESYD

-556 NGIGLLTMSKM
+556 NGIGLLTMSKI
-567 DGYIEL
+567 DGSIEL
-573 GGKVYAYDDIIGKT
+573 GGKLYAYEDIIGET
-587 SLKINSNQSTFISV
+587 SIKIQPDKNI
-601 SVKDSKTPMFESG
+601 KMPMFES
-614 SMGNFMQTLTLTNDY
+614 SSIGNFMQSLTLANDY
-629 ASWFNNKAL
+629 TSWSTGKSIGG
-638 NTSYIKLSQ
+638 TYIKLWQ
-647 DGSDSSITVGNSS
+647 NGTVSSITVGNNSS
-660 SFSELS
+660 NSKLM
-666 PTKLQTGYIIADS
+666 PTNLQTGYVTTISSSRSD
-679 CDSENG
+679 G
-685 AILSTNADNEGWKC
+685 AIISNNKDNKNWTC
-699 VRLYRNG
+699 FRLYRNDSQALFGINDGNPTIERWKPNTNRFNTKIELLENDFQYISSNG
-706 YKVLYGISAGH
+706 YAAVIKINDS
-717 NPAIEKYTPT
+717 
-727 GTTWESRLELKH
+727 
-739 DCLQYYTVANPSN
+739 
-752 PNNKVRLD
+752 
-760 VTVADADN
+760 DN
-768 HGGIRIGQHT
+768 HGGIKIGNST
-778 NYLKWLR
+778 AYLKWLR
-785 NSEEIQVRNDADNA
+785 NIEQIQVRNNADNA
-799 YSKITAS
+799 YVSIA
-806 AFVNGSKKKFKEN
+806 AGGFVNGSKKKFKEN
-819 IEDVNDDIINNI
+819 IEDIDDTIINNI
-831 VMDNDI
+831 IMDNDI

-846 EEIERIEQEA
+846 EEVERIEKEA
-856 EEQGIILDLDQ
+856 EDKGIILDPDQ
-867 LRINEK
+867 LRVSEK
-873 AGLILEDLTDEAKQM
+873 AGLMLEDLTVEANNI
-888 LNPERTEGIDIYAM
+888 LHPERTEGIDMYAM

-921 AKLDMLSYQIN
+921 AKLDMITYQIN
-932 NI
+932 IL

>member
-1 MGSKNITGRSYVK
+1 MGSKNISGRSYVK

-60 NPAGRVVVNIN
+60 NPAGRIVVNIN
-71 GRDVDSAN
+71 GKDVDSAD
-79 IGLMSYGTGSC
+79 IGFISYGTGSC

-122 GDTWKYGS
+122 GDTWKYGA
-130 ASVSSTLWLASIP
+130 ASVSSTLWLATIP

-176 TVIWEFSGLTGTV
+176 TVTWEFSGLTGTV

-204 FIEKHPSSDNGIRF
+204 FIEKQPSSDNGIRF

-232 SCAATIGHYLPS
+232 SCAATIGHYSPS

-285 KKTNQGTS
+285 KKTNQETS

-298 PTSWLDAIPSANSGI
+298 PTSWLDVISSANSGI

-354 QPDSMNTWDIF
+354 QPDGMNAWDIF

-375 FNNAATSY
+375 FNNATSSY
-383 YATIKQYTIE
+383 YATIKQYSIE
-393 IDGVTI
+393 IDGMTI
-399 SSDTNIVRTKRLPT
+399 SSDTNIVQTKRLPT
-413 AGTVNYTAKI
+413 AGTIKYTAKI

-439 QALVIPKLIS
+439 QALVIPKLVS

-474 YESYNNL
+474 YETYNNL

-490 RPSVATDYTEYG
+490 RPSVATNFTEYG

-517 SMTESYD
+517 SMIESYD

-556 NGIGLLTMSKM
+556 NGIGLLTMSKIE
-567 DGYIEL
+567 GSIEL
-573 GGKVYAYDDIIGKT
+573 GGNLYAYEDIIGEK
-587 SLKINSNQSTFISV
+587 SIKIQPDKNSKI
-601 SVKDSKTPMFESG
+601 PMFES
-614 SMGNFMQTLTLTNDY
+614 SSIGNFMQSLTLANDY
-629 ASWFNNKAL
+629 TSWSTGKSIGG
-638 NTSYIKLSQ
+638 TYIKLWQ
-647 DGSDSSITVGNSS
+647 NGTVSSITVGNNSS
-660 SFSELS
+660 NSKLM
-666 PTKLQTGYIIADS
+666 PTNLQTGYVMTNTSSRSD
-679 CDSENG
+679 G
-685 AILSTNADNEGWKC
+685 AIISNNKDNTNWTC
-699 VRLYRNG
+699 FRLYRNG
-706 YKVLYGISAGH
+706 AQALFGINDGNPTIERWKPNETRFNTKIELLENNFQYISSNGYAAVIKVNDS
-717 NPAIEKYTPT
+717 
-727 GTTWESRLELKH
+727 
-739 DCLQYYTVANPSN
+739 
-752 PNNKVRLD
+752 
-760 VTVADADN
+760 DN
-768 HGGIRIGQHT
+768 HGGIKIGNST
-778 NYLKWLR
+778 AYLKWLR
-785 NSEEIQVRNDADNA
+785 NIEQIQVRNNADNA
-799 YSKITAS
+799 YVSIA
-806 AFVNGSKKKFKEN
+806 AGGFVNGSKKKFKEN
-819 IEDVNDDIINNI
+819 IEDIDDAIINNI

-846 EEIERIEQEA
+846 EEIERIEKEA
-856 EEQGIILDLDQ
+856 EEQGIILDPDQ
-867 LRINEK
+867 LRVSEK
-873 AGLILEDLTDEAKQM
+873 AGLMLEDLTVEANNI
-888 LNPERTEGIDIYAM
+888 LHPERTEGIDMYAM

-921 AKLDMLSYQIN
+921 AKLDMITYQIN
-932 NI
+932 NL

>member
-1 MGSKNITGRSYVK
+1 MGSKNISGRSYVK

-47 SQRTGFSFTGTTR
+47 CQRTGFSFTGTTR

-71 GRDVDSAN
+71 GKDVDSAN
-79 IGLMSYGTGSC
+79 IGLISYGTGDC

-154 GTKPGAGSINLSISR
+154 GTKPGGGSIKLSISR
-169 ASSSFTH
+169 ASSAFTH
-176 TVIWEFSGLTGTV
+176 TVTWSYHDLTGTV
-189 GTGIGTSCSFSVPLS
+189 GTGIGTSATWDVPLS
-204 FIEKHPSSDNGIRF
+204 FIEKSPSADSWMTFI
-218 VCKTYNNGTEIGSS
+218 CKTYNNGTEIGSS
-232 SCAATIGHYLPS
+232 SCTANIGHHLPS

-270 SFVHDVEWIFGSHKY
+270 SFVHDVEWFFGSHKY

-298 PTSWLDAIPSANSGI
+298 PTSWLDAIISANSGI

-354 QPDSMNTWDIF
+354 QPDSMRTWDIF

-393 IDGVTI
+393 IDGMTI
-399 SSDTNIVRTKRLPT
+399 SSDTNIVQTKQLST
-413 AGTVNYTAKI
+413 AGTITYTAKI
-423 YDSRNRSFSLT
+423 YDSRNRSVSLT
-434 GSIEV
+434 GSIDV
-439 QALVIPKLIS
+439 QALIIPKLVS

-490 RPSVATDYTEYG
+490 RPSVATDFTEYG
-502 TFQNGTTLIISDYTF
+502 TFQNGTALIISDYTF

-587 SLKINSNQSTFISV
+587 SLKINSNQSTFISA
-601 SVKDSKTPMFESG
+601 SVKDSKIPMFESG

-629 ASWFNNKAL
+629 ANWFNNKAL
-638 NTSYIKLSQ
+638 NTSCIKLSQ
-647 DGSDSSITVGNSS
+647 DGTNALITVSNGTSS
-660 SFSELS
+660 SELS
-666 PTKLQTGYIIADS
+666 STNLRTGYVMTNTS
-679 CDSENG
+679 SVPGG
-685 AILSTNADNEGWKC
+685 AIISNNKDNTNWTC
-699 VRLYRNG
+699 FRLYRDGYQALFGINNG
-706 YKVLYGISAGH
+706 NPTIERWEPNANGFDTKIEVLGRNLQFISSKGPHAVI
-717 NPAIEKYTPT
+717 NI
-727 GTTWESRLELKH
+727 
-739 DCLQYYTVANPSN
+739 D
-752 PNNKVRLD
+752 
-760 VTVADADN
+760 DN
-768 HGGIRIGQHT
+768 SGHGGVKIGPS
-778 NYLKWLR
+778 YLKWLR
-785 NSEEIQVRNDADNA
+785 NSEEIQVRNNADNA

-819 IEDVNDDIINNI
+819 IEDVNDDVINNI
-831 VMDNDI
+831 VMDSDI

-856 EEQGIILDLDQ
+856 EEQGIILDPDQ

-888 LNPERTEGIDIYAM
+888 LNPERTEGVDLYTM
-902 ISLLW
+902 VSLLW

-921 AKLDMLSYQIN
+921 AKLDMLVYQIN
-932 NI
+932 NL

>member
-1 MGSKNITGRSYVK
+1 MGSKNISGRSYVK

-37 TSRIKYEFYA
+37 TSRIKYEFFA

-71 GRDVDSAN
+71 GKDVDSAN

-154 GTKPGAGSINLSISR
+154 GTKPGGGSIKLSISR
-169 ASSSFTH
+169 ASSAFTH
-176 TVIWEFSGLTGTV
+176 TVTWSFHDLTGTV
-189 GTGIGTSCSFSVPLS
+189 GTGIGTSATWDVPLS
-204 FIEKHPSSDNGIRF
+204 FIEKSPSADSWMTFI
-218 VCKTYNNGTEIGSS
+218 CKTYNNGTEIGSS
-232 SCAATIGHYLPS
+232 SCTANIGHYLPS

-298 PTSWLDAIPSANSGI
+298 PTSWLDAIISANSGI

-375 FNNAATSY
+375 FNNAASSY

-399 SSDTNIVRTKRLPT
+399 SSDANIVQTKQLST
-413 AGTVNYTAKI
+413 AGTVTYTAKI
-423 YDSRNRSFSLT
+423 YDSRNRSVSLT
-434 GSIEV
+434 GSIDV
-439 QALVIPKLIS
+439 RALVIPKLVS

-502 TFQNGTTLIISDYTF
+502 TFQNGTTLIISNYKF

-587 SLKINSNQSTFISV
+587 SLKINSNQSTFISA
-601 SVKDSKTPMFESG
+601 SVKDSKIPMFESG
-614 SMGNFMQTLTLTNDY
+614 SIGNFMQTLTLTNDY
-629 ASWFNNKAL
+629 ANWYSDKPLAP
-638 NTSYIKLSQ
+638 SYIKLFQ
-647 DGSDSSITVGNSS
+647 DGSDASITVGNSS
-660 SFSELS
+660 SYSIL
-666 PTKLQTGYIIADS
+666 TQTNLQTGYIITNS
-679 CDSENG
+679 SSISGG
-685 AILSTNADNEGWKC
+685 AIVSNNKDNTNWTC
-699 VRLYRNG
+699 FRLYRNG
-706 YKVLYGISAGH
+706 SQALFGINNGNPTIERWEPNANGFDTKIEVLGRNLQFISSKGPHAVI
-717 NPAIEKYTPT
+717 NI
-727 GTTWESRLELKH
+727 
-739 DCLQYYTVANPSN
+739 D
-752 PNNKVRLD
+752 
-760 VTVADADN
+760 DN
-768 HGGIRIGQHT
+768 SGHGGVKIGPS
-778 NYLKWLR
+778 YLKWLR
-785 NSEEIQVRNDADNA
+785 NSEEIQVRNNADNA

-819 IEDVNDDIINNI
+819 IEDVNDNVINNI

-856 EEQGIILDLDQ
+856 EEQGIILDPDQ

-888 LNPERTEGIDIYAM
+888 LNPERTEGVDLYTM
-902 ISLLW
+902 VSLLW

-921 AKLDMLSYQIN
+921 AKLDMISYQIN
-932 NI
+932 NM

>member
-1 MGSKNITGRSYVK
+1 MGSKNISGRSYVK

-71 GRDVDSAN
+71 GSDVDWAD
-79 IGLMSYGTGSC
+79 IGFISYGTGDC
-90 GKTGYVNVPH
+90 YRQGYVNVPH

-122 GDTWKYGS
+122 GDTWKYGA
-130 ASVSSTLWLASIP
+130 ASVSSTLWLATIP

-169 ASSSFTH
+169 ASSAFTH
-176 TVIWEFSGLTGTV
+176 TITWSYHDLTGTV
-189 GTGIGTSCSFSVPLS
+189 GTGIGTSATWDVPLS
-204 FIEKHPSSDNGIRF
+204 FIEKSPSADSWMTF
-218 VCKTYNNGTEIGSS
+218 VCKTYSNGTEIGSS
-232 SCAATIGHYLPS
+232 SCTANIGHYQPS

-270 SFVHDVEWIFGSHKY
+270 SFVHDVEWVFGSHNY

-298 PTSWLDAIPSANSGI
+298 PTSWLDVISSANSGI
-313 GSVVVT
+313 GSIVVT

-337 NVPDYTPTLGS
+337 NVPDYTPTLES

-354 QPDSMNTWDIF
+354 QPDSMSTWDIF

-375 FNNAATSY
+375 FNNAVTSY

-393 IDGVTI
+393 IDGMTI
-399 SSDTNIVRTKRLPT
+399 SSDTNIVQTKQLST
-413 AGTVNYTAKI
+413 AGTITYTAKI

-439 QALVIPKLIS
+439 QALVIPKLVS

-517 SMTESYD
+517 SMVESYD

-536 LEHIFNLSVSYAII
+536 LEQVFNLSVSYAII

-567 DGYIEL
+567 EGYIEL
-573 GGKVYAYDDIIGKT
+573 GGKLYAYDDIIGET
-587 SLKINSNQSTFISV
+587 SIKIQSDQSTFISA
-601 SVKDSKTPMFESG
+601 SVKGSKTPMFESG
-614 SMGNFMQTLTLTNDY
+614 SIGNFMQTLTLTNDY
-629 ASWFNNKAL
+629 VNWGGDKAL
-638 NTSYIKLSQ
+638 TTSYIKLFQ
-647 DGSDSSITVGNSS
+647 DGSNSSITVSNGTSS
-660 SFSELS
+660 SELS
-666 PTKLQTGYIIADS
+666 PTNLRTGYVTTNS
-679 CDSENG
+679 GSSSGG
-685 AILSTNADNEGWKC
+685 AIVSNNKDNTEWTC
-699 VRLYRNG
+699 YRLYREGSQALFGING
-706 YKVLYGISAGH
+706 GNPTVEKWKPNANRFDTKIELLENDLQFISSKGYAAVIKVNDS
-717 NPAIEKYTPT
+717 
-727 GTTWESRLELKH
+727 
-739 DCLQYYTVANPSN
+739 
-752 PNNKVRLD
+752 
-760 VTVADADN
+760 DN
-768 HGGIRIGQHT
+768 HGGIKIGNST
-778 NYLKWLR
+778 AYLKWLR
-785 NSEEIQVRNDADNA
+785 NIEQIQVRNNADNA
-799 YSKITAS
+799 YVSIA
-806 AFVNGSKKKFKEN
+806 AGGFVNGSKKKFKEN
-819 IEDVNDDIINNI
+819 IEDIDDAIINNI

-846 EEIERIEQEA
+846 EEIERIEKEA
-856 EEQGIILDLDQ
+856 EEQGIILDPDQ
-867 LRINEK
+867 LRVSEK
-873 AGLILEDLTDEAKQM
+873 AGLMLEDLTVEANNI
-888 LNPERTEGIDIYAM
+888 LHPERTEGIDMYAM

-907 RHNQIQQNKIDCLE
+907 RHNQLQQNKIDCLE

-932 NI
+932 NL

>member
-1 MGSKNITGRSYVK
+1 MGSKNISGRSYVK

-21 DMSFS
+21 DLSFS
-26 VWEEST
+26 VYEEST
-32 SVENN
+32 STENN
-37 TSRIKYEFYA
+37 TSRVRYEFYA
-47 SQRTGFSFTGTTR
+47 CQRTGFSFTGTTR

-71 GRDVDSAN
+71 GSDVDSAN
-79 IGLMSYGTGSC
+79 IGLISYGTGDC
-90 GKTGYVNVPH
+90 YKQGYVTVPH
-100 NADGTK
+100 NSDGTK

-122 GDTWKYGS
+122 GDTWKYGA
-130 ASVSSTLWLASIP
+130 ASVSSTLWLATIP

-176 TVIWEFSGLTGTV
+176 TVTWEFSGLTGTV
-189 GTGIGTSCSFSVPLS
+189 GTGIGTSCSFSVPLD
-204 FIEKHPSSDNGIRF
+204 FIEKQPSSDNGIRF

-244 SISNYTSNIICNGTN
+244 SISNYTSNVICNGTN

-270 SFVHDVEWIFGSHKY
+270 SFVHDVEWVFGSHKY

-354 QPDSMNTWDIF
+354 QPDSMNTWNIF

-375 FNNAATSY
+375 FNNAKTSY
-383 YATIKQYTIE
+383 YATIKQYSIE
-393 IDGVTI
+393 IDGMTI

-413 AGTVNYTAKI
+413 SGTITYTAKI

-439 QALVIPKLIS
+439 QALVIPKLVS

-474 YESYNNL
+474 YENYNNL

-517 SMTESYD
+517 SMIESYD

-556 NGIGLLTMSKM
+556 NGIGLLTMSKI
-567 DGYIEL
+567 DGSIEL
-573 GGKVYAYDDIIGKT
+573 GGKLYAYEDIIGET
-587 SLKINSNQSTFISV
+587 SIKIQPDKNN
-601 SVKDSKTPMFESG
+601 KTPMFES
-614 SMGNFMQTLTLTNDY
+614 SSIGNFMQTLTIANDY
-629 ASWFNNKAL
+629 ANWSSDKAL
-638 NTSYIKLSQ
+638 TTSYIKLFQ
-647 DGSDSSITVGNSS
+647 DGSNAFISVNKSDGSTGSV
-660 SFSELS
+660 LS
-666 PTKLQTGYIIADS
+666 DARLYTGYVMTNTSSRSD
-679 CDSENG
+679 G
-685 AILSTNADNEGWKC
+685 AIVSNNKDNTNWTC
-699 VRLYRNG
+699 FRLYRNG
-706 YKVLYGISAGH
+706 SQALFGINGG
-717 NPAIEKYTPT
+717 NPTVEKWKPNENGFDTKIEL
-727 GTTWESRLELKH
+727 LENN
-739 DCLQYYTVANPSN
+739 LQFISSKGYAAVINVNDP
-752 PNNKVRLD
+752 
-760 VTVADADN
+760 DN
-768 HGGIRIGQHT
+768 HGGIKIGNST
-778 NYLKWLR
+778 VYLKWLR
-785 NSEEIQVRNDADNA
+785 NIEQIQVRNNADNA
-799 YSKITAS
+799 YVSIAAGS
-806 AFVNGSKKKFKEN
+806 FVNGSKKKFKEN
-819 IEDVNDDIINNI
+819 IEDIDDAIINNI

-846 EEIERIEQEA
+846 EEIERIEKEA
-856 EEQGIILDLDQ
+856 EDKGIILDPDQ
-867 LRINEK
+867 LRVSEK
-873 AGLILEDLTDEAKQM
+873 AGLMLEDLTVEASNI
-888 LNPERTEGIDIYAM
+888 LHPERTEGIDMYAM

-921 AKLDMLSYQIN
+921 AKLDMLAYQIN
-932 NI
+932 NL

>member
-1 MGSKNITGRSYVK
+1 MGSKNISGRSYVK

-71 GRDVDSAN
+71 GKDVDSAN

-122 GDTWKYGS
+122 GDTWKYGA
-130 ASVSSTLWLASIP
+130 ASVSSTLWLATIP

-154 GTKPGAGSINLSISR
+154 GTKPGGGSINLSISR

-176 TVIWEFSGLTGTV
+176 TVTWEFSGLTGTV

-218 VCKTYNNGTEIGSS
+218 ICKTYNNGTEIGSS

-270 SFVHDVEWIFGSHKY
+270 SFVHDVEWVFGSHKY

-298 PTSWLDAIPSANSGI
+298 PTSWLDVISSANSGI

-337 NVPDYTPTLGS
+337 NVPDYTPTLES
-348 VTVDKI
+348 VTIDKI
-354 QPDSMNTWDIF
+354 QPDSMSTWDIF

-375 FNNAATSY
+375 FNNAASSY
-383 YATIKQYTIE
+383 YATIKQYSIE
-393 IDGVTI
+393 IDGMTI
-399 SSDTNIVRTKRLPT
+399 SSDTNIVQTKRLPT
-413 AGTVNYTAKI
+413 AGTIKYTAKI
-423 YDSRNRSFSLT
+423 YDSRNRYVSLT

-439 QALVIPKLIS
+439 QALVIPKIVS

-490 RPSVATDYTEYG
+490 RPSVATNFTEYG

-517 SMTESYD
+517 SMIESYD

-556 NGIGLLTMSKM
+556 NGIGLLTMSKI
-567 DGYIEL
+567 DGSIEL
-573 GGKVYAYDDIIGKT
+573 GGKLYAYKDIIGET
-587 SLKINSNQSTFISV
+587 SIKIQPNKNSKI
-601 SVKDSKTPMFESG
+601 PMFES
-614 SMGNFMQTLTLTNDY
+614 SSIGNFMQSLTLANDY
-629 ASWFNNKAL
+629 TSWSTGKSIGG
-638 NTSYIKLSQ
+638 TYIKLWQ
-647 DGSDSSITVGNSS
+647 NGTVSSITVGNNSS
-660 SFSELS
+660 NSKLM
-666 PTKLQTGYIIADS
+666 PTNLQTGYVMTNTSSRSD
-679 CDSENG
+679 G
-685 AILSTNADNEGWKC
+685 AIISNNKDNTNWTC
-699 VRLYRNG
+699 FRLYRNQSQALFGINDGNPTIERWKPNETRFNTKIELLENNFQYISSNG
-706 YKVLYGISAGH
+706 YAAVIKVNDS
-717 NPAIEKYTPT
+717 
-727 GTTWESRLELKH
+727 
-739 DCLQYYTVANPSN
+739 
-752 PNNKVRLD
+752 
-760 VTVADADN
+760 DN
-768 HGGIRIGQHT
+768 HGGIKIGNST
-778 NYLKWLR
+778 AYLKWLR
-785 NSEEIQVRNDADNA
+785 NIEQIQVRNNADNA
-799 YSKITAS
+799 YVSIA
-806 AFVNGSKKKFKEN
+806 AGGFVNGSKKKFKEN
-819 IEDVNDDIINNI
+819 IEDIDDAIINNI

-846 EEIERIEQEA
+846 EEVERIEKEA
-856 EEQGIILDLDQ
+856 EDKGIILDPDQ
-867 LRINEK
+867 LRVSEK
-873 AGLILEDLTDEAKQM
+873 AGLMLEDLTVEANNI
-888 LNPERTEGIDIYAM
+888 LHPERTEGIDMYAM

-921 AKLDMLSYQIN
+921 AKLDMLAYQIN
-932 NI
+932 NL

>member
-1 MGSKNITGRSYVK
+1 MGSKNISGRSYVK

-21 DMSFS
+21 DLSFS
-26 VWEEST
+26 VYEEST
-32 SVENN
+32 STENN
-37 TSRIKYEFYA
+37 TSRVRYEFYA
-47 SQRTGFSFTGTTR
+47 CQRTGFSFTGTTR

-71 GRDVDSAN
+71 GSDVDSAN
-79 IGLMSYGTGSC
+79 IGLISYGTGDC
-90 GKTGYVNVPH
+90 YKQGYVTVPH
-100 NADGTK
+100 NSDGTK

-115 EVTGNYS
+115 EVTGNYA
-122 GDTWKYGS
+122 GDTWKYGA

-154 GTKPGAGSINLSISR
+154 GTKPGGGSIKLSISR
-169 ASSSFTH
+169 ASSAFTH
-176 TVIWEFSGLTGTV
+176 TVTWSFHDLTGTV
-189 GTGIGTSCSFSVPLS
+189 GTGIGTSATWDVPLS
-204 FIEKHPSSDNGIRF
+204 FIEKSPSADSWMTF
-218 VCKTYNNGTEIGSS
+218 TCKTYSNGTEIGSS
-232 SCAATIGHYLPS
+232 SCTANIGHYLPS

-270 SFVHDVEWIFGSHKY
+270 SFVHDVEWFFGSHKY

-298 PTSWLDAIPSANSGI
+298 PTSWLDAISSANSGI

-354 QPDSMNTWDIF
+354 QPDSMNTWGIF

-375 FNNAATSY
+375 FNNATSSY
-383 YATIKQYTIE
+383 YATIKQYSVE
-393 IDGVTI
+393 IDGMTI
-399 SSDTNIVRTKRLPT
+399 SSDTNIVQTKRLPT
-413 AGTVNYTAKI
+413 AGTIKYTAKI
-423 YDSRNRSFSLT
+423 YDSRNRYVSLT

-439 QALVIPKLIS
+439 QALVIPKLVS
-449 EDISRYNGTAKDD
+449 EDISRYNGIAKDD

-490 RPSVATDYTEYG
+490 RPSVATNFTEYG
-502 TFQNGTTLIISDYTF
+502 TFQNGTTLIISDYIF
-517 SMTESYD
+517 SMIESYD

-587 SLKINSNQSTFISV
+587 SLKINSNQSTFISA
-601 SVKDSKTPMFESG
+601 SVKDSKTPMFES
-614 SMGNFMQTLTLTNDY
+614 SSIGNFMQTLTLTNDY
-629 ASWFNNKAL
+629 TSWSTGKSIGG
-638 NTSYIKLSQ
+638 SYIKLFQ
-647 DGSDSSITVGNSS
+647 NGTVSSITVGNNSS
-660 SFSELS
+660 NSKLM
-666 PTKLQTGYIIADS
+666 PTNLQTGYVITNTSSRSD
-679 CDSENG
+679 G
-685 AILSTNADNEGWKC
+685 AIISNNKDNKNWTC
-699 VRLYRNG
+699 FRLYRNG
-706 YKVLYGISAGH
+706 SQALFGINEGNPTIERWEPNANRFDTKIEVLGRNLQFISSKG
-717 NPAIEKYTPT
+717 PAAVINI
-727 GTTWESRLELKH
+727 
-739 DCLQYYTVANPSN
+739 D
-752 PNNKVRLD
+752 
-760 VTVADADN
+760 DN
-768 HGGIRIGQHT
+768 SGHGGVKIGPS
-778 NYLKWLR
+778 YLKWLR
-785 NSEEIQVRNDADNA
+785 NSEEIQVRNNADNA

-819 IEDVNDDIINNI
+819 IEDVNDDVINNI

-846 EEIERIEQEA
+846 EEIERLEQEA
-856 EEQGIILDLDQ
+856 EEQGIILDPDQ

-888 LNPERTEGIDIYAM
+888 LNPERTEGVDLYTM
-902 ISLLW
+902 VSLLW

-932 NI
+932 NL

>member
-1 MGSKNITGRSYVK
+1 MGSKNISGRSYVK

-71 GRDVDSAN
+71 GSDVDSAN

-122 GDTWKYGS
+122 GDTWKYGA
-130 ASVSSTLWLASIP
+130 ASVSSTLWLATIP

-169 ASSSFTH
+169 ASSAFTH
-176 TVIWEFSGLTGTV
+176 TVTWSYHDLTGTV
-189 GTGIGTSCSFSVPLS
+189 GTGIGTSVTWDVPLS
-204 FIEKHPSSDNGIRF
+204 FIEKSPSADSWITF
-218 VCKTYNNGTEIGSS
+218 ICKTYSNGTEIGSS
-232 SCAATIGHYLPS
+232 SCTANIGHYLPS

-298 PTSWLDAIPSANSGI
+298 PTSWLDVISSANSGI

-337 NVPDYTPTLGS
+337 NVPDYTPTLES
-348 VTVDKI
+348 VTVDKL
-354 QPDSMNTWDIF
+354 QPDSMSTWGIF

-375 FNNAATSY
+375 FNNATSSY
-383 YATIKQYTIE
+383 YATIKLYSIE
-393 IDGVTI
+393 IDGMTI
-399 SSDTNIVRTKRLPT
+399 SSDTNIVQTKRLPT
-413 AGTVNYTAKI
+413 AGTIKYTAKI
-423 YDSRNRSFSLT
+423 YDSRNRYVSLT

-439 QALVIPKLIS
+439 QALVIPKLVS

-474 YESYNNL
+474 YETYNNL
-481 NSTTNKIYI
+481 NNTTNKIYI

-517 SMTESYD
+517 SMVESYD

-573 GGKVYAYDDIIGKT
+573 GGKLYAYDDIIGET
-587 SLKINSNQSTFISV
+587 SLKIQSDQSTFISA
-601 SVKDSKTPMFESG
+601 SVKGSKTPMFESC
-614 SMGNFMQTLTLTNDY
+614 SIGNFMQTLTLTNDY
-629 ASWFNNKAL
+629 TSWSTGKSIGG
-638 NTSYIKLSQ
+638 SYIKLFQ
-647 DGSDSSITVGNSS
+647 NGSDVSITVGNSS
-660 SFSELS
+660 SYSILTHDTLHS
-666 PTKLQTGYIIADS
+666 NYVNVGNHITING
-679 CDSENG
+679 CDETNG
-685 AILSTNADNEGWKC
+685 AILSTNSDNQGWKC
-699 VRLYRNG
+699 VRLFRNG
-706 YKVLYGISAGH
+706 YKSLYGISAGG
-717 NPAIEKYTPT
+717 NPTIEKHEPGDANYET
-727 GTTWESRLELKH
+727 RLELKN
-739 DCLQYYTVANPSN
+739 DCFQYWNTNG
-752 PNNKVRLD
+752 VRFDATIL
-760 VTVADADN
+760 DADG
-768 HGGIRIGQHT
+768 HGGIRIGLNT

-785 NSEEIQVRNDADNA
+785 NSEEIQVRNNADTA

-819 IEDVNDDIINNI
+819 IEDVDDTIINNI

-846 EEIERIEQEA
+846 EEIERLEQEA
-856 EEQGIILDLDQ
+856 EEQGIILDPDQ

-873 AGLILEDLTDEAKQM
+873 AGLILEDLTDEAKLI
-888 LNPERTEGIDIYAM
+888 LNPERTEGIDLYTM
-902 ISLLW
+902 VSLLW

-921 AKLDMLSYQIN
+921 AKLDMLAYQIN
-932 NI
+932 NL

>member
-1 MGSKNITGRSYVK
+1 MGSKNISGRSYVK

-47 SQRTGFSFTGTTR
+47 SQRTGFSFTGTSR

-71 GRDVDSAN
+71 GSDVDSAN
-79 IGLMSYGTGSC
+79 IGLISYGTGDC
-90 GKTGYVNVPH
+90 YKQGYVDVPH

-122 GDTWKYGS
+122 GDTWKYGA
-130 ASVSSTLWLASIP
+130 ASVSSTLWLATIP

-154 GTKPGAGSINLSISR
+154 GTKPGGGSINLSISR
-169 ASSSFTH
+169 ASSAFTH
-176 TVIWEFSGLTGTV
+176 TVTWSYHDLTGTV
-189 GTGIGTSCSFSVPLS
+189 GTGIGTSVTWDVPLS
-204 FIEKHPSSDNGIRF
+204 FIEKSPSADSWITF
-218 VCKTYNNGTEIGSS
+218 ICKTYSNGTEIGSS
-232 SCAATIGHYLPS
+232 SCTATIGHYQPS

-259 TIDVTISRGHS
+259 AIDVTISRGHS
-270 SFVHDVEWIFGSHKY
+270 SFVHDVEWVFGSHKY

-298 PTSWLDAIPSANSGI
+298 PTSWLDVISSANSGI

-337 NVPDYTPTLGS
+337 NVPDYTPTLES

-354 QPDSMNTWDIF
+354 QPDSMSTWDIF

-375 FNNAATSY
+375 FNNATSSY
-383 YATIKQYTIE
+383 YATIKQYSIE
-393 IDGVTI
+393 IDGVTL
-399 SSDTNIVRTKRLPT
+399 SSDTNIVQTKRLPT
-413 AGTVNYTAKI
+413 AGTIKYTAKI
-423 YDSRNRSFSLT
+423 YDSRNRYVSLT
-434 GSIEV
+434 GSIDV
-439 QALVIPKLIS
+439 QALVIPKLVS

-490 RPSVATDYTEYG
+490 RPSVATNFTEYG

-517 SMTESYD
+517 SMIESYD

-556 NGIGLLTMSKM
+556 NGIGLLTMSKI
-567 DGYIEL
+567 DGSIEL
-573 GGKVYAYDDIIGKT
+573 GGKLYAYEDIIGET
-587 SLKINSNQSTFISV
+587 SIKIQPDKNI
-601 SVKDSKTPMFESG
+601 KMPMFES
-614 SMGNFMQTLTLTNDY
+614 SSIGNFMQSLTLANDY
-629 ASWFNNKAL
+629 TSWSTGKSIGG
-638 NTSYIKLSQ
+638 TYIKLWQ
-647 DGSDSSITVGNSS
+647 NGTVSSITVGNNSS
-660 SFSELS
+660 NSKLM
-666 PTKLQTGYIIADS
+666 PTNLQTGYVTTISSSRSD
-679 CDSENG
+679 G
-685 AILSTNADNEGWKC
+685 AIISNNKDNENWTC
-699 VRLYRNG
+699 YRLYRNG
-706 YKVLYGISAGH
+706 SQALFGINGD
-717 NPAIEKYTPT
+717 NPTVEKWKPNANAFDTKIEL
-727 GTTWESRLELKH
+727 LEN
-739 DCLQYYTVANPSN
+739 DFQYISSN
-752 PNNKVRLD
+752 GYAAVIKIND
-760 VTVADADN
+760 SDN
-768 HGGIRIGQHT
+768 HGGIKIGNST
-778 NYLKWLR
+778 AYLKWLR
-785 NSEEIQVRNDADNA
+785 NIEQIQVRNNADNA
-799 YSKITAS
+799 YVSIA
-806 AFVNGSKKKFKEN
+806 AGGFVNGSKKKFKEN
-819 IEDVNDDIINNI
+819 IEDIDDTIINNI

-846 EEIERIEQEA
+846 EEVERIEKEA
-856 EEQGIILDLDQ
+856 EDKGIILDPDQ
-867 LRINEK
+867 LRVSEK
-873 AGLILEDLTDEAKQM
+873 AGLMLEDLTVEANNI
-888 LNPERTEGIDIYAM
+888 LHPERTEGIDMYAM

-921 AKLDMLSYQIN
+921 AKLDMITYQIN
-932 NI
+932 NFIIRKEISK

>member
-1 MGSKNITGRSYVK
+1 MGSKNISGRSYVK

-71 GRDVDSAN
+71 GSDVDSAN
-79 IGLMSYGTGSC
+79 IGLISYGTGDC
-90 GKTGYVNVPH
+90 YKQGYVNVPH

-122 GDTWKYGS
+122 GDTWKYGA
-130 ASVSSTLWLASIP
+130 ASVSSTLWLATIP

-154 GTKPGAGSINLSISR
+154 GTKPGGGSINLSISR
-169 ASSSFTH
+169 ASSAFTH
-176 TVIWEFSGLTGTV
+176 TVTWSYHDLTGTV
-189 GTGIGTSCSFSVPLS
+189 GTGIGTGATWDVPLS
-204 FIEKHPSSDNGIRF
+204 FIEKSPSADSWITF
-218 VCKTYNNGTEIGSS
+218 VCKTYSNGTEIGSS
-232 SCAATIGHYLPS
+232 SCTATIGHYLPS
-244 SISNYTSNIICNGTN
+244 SITNYTSNIICDGTN

-270 SFVHDVEWIFGSHKY
+270 SFIHDVEWVFGSHKY

-298 PTSWLDAIPSANSGI
+298 PTSWLDVISSANSGI

-348 VTVDKI
+348 VTVDKL
-354 QPDSMNTWDIF
+354 QPDSMSTWDIF

-375 FNNAATSY
+375 FNNAASSY
-383 YATIKQYTIE
+383 YATIKQYSIE
-393 IDGVTI
+393 IDGMTI
-399 SSDTNIVRTKRLPT
+399 SSDTNIVQTKRLPT
-413 AGTVNYTAKI
+413 AGTIKYTAKI
-423 YDSRNRSFSLT
+423 YDSRNRYVSLT

-439 QALVIPKLIS
+439 QALVIPKLVS

-490 RPSVATDYTEYG
+490 RPSVATNFTEYG

-517 SMTESYD
+517 SMIESYD

-556 NGIGLLTMSKM
+556 NGIGLLTMSKI
-567 DGYIEL
+567 DGSIEL
-573 GGKVYAYDDIIGKT
+573 GGKLYAYEDIIGET
-587 SLKINSNQSTFISV
+587 SIKIQPDKNI
-601 SVKDSKTPMFESG
+601 KMPMFES
-614 SMGNFMQTLTLTNDY
+614 SSIGNFMQSLTLANDY
-629 ASWFNNKAL
+629 TSWSTGKSIGG
-638 NTSYIKLSQ
+638 TYIKLWQ
-647 DGSDSSITVGNSS
+647 NGTVSSITVGNNSS
-660 SFSELS
+660 NSKLM
-666 PTKLQTGYIIADS
+666 PTNLQTGYVTTISSSRSD
-679 CDSENG
+679 G
-685 AILSTNADNEGWKC
+685 AIISNNKDNKNWTC
-699 VRLYRNG
+699 FRLYRNG
-706 YKVLYGISAGH
+706 SQALFGINEGNPTVEKWKPNANGFDTKIELLENNLQFISSKGYSAIIKVNDS
-717 NPAIEKYTPT
+717 
-727 GTTWESRLELKH
+727 
-739 DCLQYYTVANPSN
+739 
-752 PNNKVRLD
+752 
-760 VTVADADN
+760 DN
-768 HGGIRIGQHT
+768 HGGIKIGNST
-778 NYLKWLR
+778 AYLKWLR
-785 NSEEIQVRNDADNA
+785 NIEQIQVRNNADNA
-799 YSKITAS
+799 YVSIA
-806 AFVNGSKKKFKEN
+806 AGGFVNGSKKKFKEN
-819 IEDVNDDIINNI
+819 IEDIDDAIINNI

-846 EEIERIEQEA
+846 EEVERIEKEA
-856 EEQGIILDLDQ
+856 EDKGIILDPDQ
-867 LRINEK
+867 LRVSEK
-873 AGLILEDLTDEAKQM
+873 AGLMLEDLTVEANNI
-888 LNPERTEGIDIYAM
+888 LHPERTEGIDMYAM

-932 NI
+932 NL

>member
-1 MGSKNITGRSYVK
+1 MGSKNISGRSYVK

-71 GRDVDSAN
+71 GKDVDSAD
-79 IGLMSYGTGSC
+79 IGFISYGTGSC

-122 GDTWKYGS
+122 GDTWKYGA
-130 ASVSSTLWLASIP
+130 ASVSSTLWLATIP

-176 TVIWEFSGLTGTV
+176 TVTWEFSGLTGTV
-189 GTGIGTSCSFSVPLS
+189 GTGIGTNCSFSVPLD
-204 FIEKHPSSDNGIRF
+204 FIEKQPSSDNGIRF

-259 TIDVTISRGHS
+259 AIDVTISRGHS

-293 SSYAP
+293 SSYVP
-298 PTSWLDAIPSANSGI
+298 PTSWLDVISSANSGI

-337 NVPDYTPTLGS
+337 NVPDYTPTLES

-354 QPDSMNTWDIF
+354 QPDSMSTWDIF

-375 FNNAATSY
+375 FNNATSSY
-383 YATIKQYTIE
+383 YATIKQYSIE
-393 IDGVTI
+393 IDGMTI
-399 SSDTNIVRTKRLPT
+399 SSDTNIVQTKRLPT
-413 AGTVNYTAKI
+413 AGIIKYTAKI
-423 YDSRNRSFSLT
+423 YDSRNRYVSLT

-439 QALVIPKLIS
+439 QALVIPKLVS

-462 DGEQLYFNVSFS
+462 DGEELYFNVSFS

-490 RPSVATDYTEYG
+490 RPSVATNFTEYG

-517 SMTESYD
+517 SMIESYD

-556 NGIGLLTMSKM
+556 NGIGLLTMSKIE
-567 DGYIEL
+567 GSIEL
-573 GGKVYAYDDIIGKT
+573 GGKLYAYEDMIGEK
-587 SLKINSNQSTFISV
+587 SIKIQPDKNSKI
-601 SVKDSKTPMFESG
+601 PMFES
-614 SMGNFMQTLTLTNDY
+614 SSIGNFMQSLTLANDY
-629 ASWFNNKAL
+629 TSWSTGKSIGG
-638 NTSYIKLSQ
+638 TYIKLWQ
-647 DGSDSSITVGNSS
+647 NGTVSSITVGNNSS
-660 SFSELS
+660 NSKLM
-666 PTKLQTGYIIADS
+666 PTNLQTGYVMTNTSSRSD
-679 CDSENG
+679 G
-685 AILSTNADNEGWKC
+685 AIISNNKDNTNWTC
-699 VRLYRNG
+699 FRLYRNQSQALFGINDGNPTIERWKPNENRFNTKIELLENNFQYISSNG
-706 YKVLYGISAGH
+706 YAAVIKVNDS
-717 NPAIEKYTPT
+717 
-727 GTTWESRLELKH
+727 
-739 DCLQYYTVANPSN
+739 
-752 PNNKVRLD
+752 
-760 VTVADADN
+760 DN
-768 HGGIRIGQHT
+768 HGGIKIGNST
-778 NYLKWLR
+778 AYLKWLR
-785 NSEEIQVRNDADNA
+785 NIEQIQVRNNADNA
-799 YSKITAS
+799 YVSIA
-806 AFVNGSKKKFKEN
+806 AGGFVNGSKKKFKEN
-819 IEDVNDDIINNI
+819 IEDIDDAIINNI

-846 EEIERIEQEA
+846 EEVERIEKEA
-856 EEQGIILDLDQ
+856 EDKGIILDPDQ
-867 LRINEK
+867 LRVSEK
-873 AGLILEDLTDEAKQM
+873 AGLMLEDLTVEANNI
-888 LNPERTEGIDIYAM
+888 LHPERTEGIDMYAM

-907 RHNQIQQNKIDCLE
+907 RHNQIQQNKIDYLE
-921 AKLDMLSYQIN
+921 AKLDMITYQIN
-932 NI
+932 NL

>member
-1 MGSKNITGRSYVK
+1 MGSKNISGRSYVK

-71 GRDVDSAN
+71 GRDVDSAD
-79 IGLMSYGTGSC
+79 IGFISYGTGSC

-122 GDTWKYGS
+122 GDTWKYGA
-130 ASVSSTLWLASIP
+130 ASVSSTLWLATIP

-176 TVIWEFSGLTGTV
+176 TVTWEFSGLTGTV
-189 GTGIGTSCSFSVPLS
+189 GTGIGTSCSFSVPLD
-204 FIEKHPSSDNGIRF
+204 FIEKQPSSDNGIRF
-218 VCKTYNNGTEIGSS
+218 VCKTYSNGTEIGSS
-232 SCAATIGHYLPS
+232 SCTATIGHYLPS
-244 SISNYTSNIICNGTN
+244 SITNYTSNIICNGTN

-298 PTSWLDAIPSANSGI
+298 PTSWLDVISSANSGI

-337 NVPDYTPTLGS
+337 NVPDYTPTLES
-348 VTVDKI
+348 ITVDKI
-354 QPDSMNTWDIF
+354 QPDGMNTWDIF

-375 FNNAATSY
+375 FNNAASSY
-383 YATIKQYTIE
+383 YATIKQYSIE
-393 IDGVTI
+393 IDGMTI
-399 SSDTNIVRTKRLPT
+399 SSNTNIVQTKRLPT
-413 AGTVNYTAKI
+413 AGTIKYTAKI

-439 QALVIPKLIS
+439 QALVIPKLVS

-490 RPSVATDYTEYG
+490 RPSVATNFTEYG

-517 SMTESYD
+517 SMIESYD

-556 NGIGLLTMSKM
+556 NGIGLLTMSKIE
-567 DGYIEL
+567 GSIEL
-573 GGKVYAYDDIIGKT
+573 GGKLYAYEDIIGEK
-587 SLKINSNQSTFISV
+587 SIKIQPDKNSKI
-601 SVKDSKTPMFESG
+601 PMFES
-614 SMGNFMQTLTLTNDY
+614 SSIGNFMQSLTLANDY
-629 ASWFNNKAL
+629 TSWSTGKSIGG
-638 NTSYIKLSQ
+638 TYIKLWQ
-647 DGSDSSITVGNSS
+647 NGTVSSITVGNNSS
-660 SFSELS
+660 NSKLM
-666 PTKLQTGYIIADS
+666 PTNLQTGYVMTNTSSRSD
-679 CDSENG
+679 G
-685 AILSTNADNEGWKC
+685 AVISNNKDNTNWTC
-699 VRLYRNG
+699 FRLYRNQSQALFGINDGNPTIERWKPNANGFDTKIELLENNMQFISSKG
-706 YKVLYGISAGH
+706 YSAVIKVNDS
-717 NPAIEKYTPT
+717 
-727 GTTWESRLELKH
+727 
-739 DCLQYYTVANPSN
+739 
-752 PNNKVRLD
+752 
-760 VTVADADN
+760 DN
-768 HGGIRIGQHT
+768 HGGIKIGNST
-778 NYLKWLR
+778 AYLKWLR
-785 NSEEIQVRNDADNA
+785 NIEQIQVRNNADNA
-799 YSKITAS
+799 YVSIA
-806 AFVNGSKKKFKEN
+806 AGGFVNGSKKKFKEN
-819 IEDVNDDIINNI
+819 IEDIDDAIINNI

-846 EEIERIEQEA
+846 EEVERIEKEA
-856 EEQGIILDLDQ
+856 EDKGIILDPDQ
-867 LRINEK
+867 LRVSEK
-873 AGLILEDLTDEAKQM
+873 AGLMLEDLTVEANNI
-888 LNPERTEGIDIYAM
+888 LHPERTEGIDMYAM

-932 NI
+932 NL

>member
-1 MGSKNITGRSYVK
+1 MGSKNISGRSYVK

-60 NPAGRVVVNIN
+60 NPAGRIVVNIN
-71 GRDVDSAN
+71 GKDVDSAD
-79 IGLMSYGTGSC
+79 IGFISYGTGSC

-122 GDTWKYGS
+122 GDTWKYGA
-130 ASVSSTLWLASIP
+130 ASVSSTLWLATIP

-176 TVIWEFSGLTGTV
+176 TVTWEFCGSTGTV
-189 GTGIGTSCSFSVPLS
+189 GTGIGTSCSFSVPLD
-204 FIEKHPSSDNGIRF
+204 FIEKMPSSDNGIRF

-259 TIDVTISRGHS
+259 AIDVTISRGHS
-270 SFVHDVEWIFGSHKY
+270 SFVHDVEWVFGSHKY

-298 PTSWLDAIPSANSGI
+298 PTSWLDVISSANSGI

-375 FNNAATSY
+375 FNNATSSY
-383 YATIKQYTIE
+383 YATIKQYSIE
-393 IDGVTI
+393 IDGVTL
-399 SSDTNIVRTKRLPT
+399 SSDTNIVQTKRLPT
-413 AGTVNYTAKI
+413 AGTIKYTAKI
-423 YDSRNRSFSLT
+423 YDSRNRYVSLT

-439 QALVIPKLIS
+439 QALIIPKLVS

-490 RPSVATDYTEYG
+490 RPSVATNFTEYG

-517 SMTESYD
+517 SMVESYD

-573 GGKVYAYDDIIGKT
+573 GGKLYAYDDIIGET
-587 SLKINSNQSTFISV
+587 SLKIQSDQTMFISA
-601 SVKDSKTPMFESG
+601 SVKGSKTPMFESR
-614 SMGNFMQTLTLTNDY
+614 SIGNFMQTLTLTNDY
-629 ASWFNNKAL
+629 ASWSTGKSIGG
-638 NTSYIKLSQ
+638 SYIKLFQ
-647 DGSDSSITVGNSS
+647 NGSDVSITVGNSNS
-660 SFSELS
+660 YSILTHDTLHSNYANIGTHITVNGCAE
-666 PTKLQTGYIIADS
+666 T
-679 CDSENG
+679 NG
-685 AILSTNADNEGWKC
+685 AILSTNSDNQGWKC
-699 VRLYRNG
+699 VRLFRNG
-706 YKVLYGISAGH
+706 YKTLYGISAGG
-717 NPAIEKYTPT
+717 NPTIEKHEPGDANYET
-727 GTTWESRLELKH
+727 RLELKN
-739 DCLQYYTVANPSN
+739 DCFQYWNTNGVKFDATI
-752 PNNKVRLD
+752 L
-760 VTVADADN
+760 DADG
-768 HGGIRIGQHT
+768 HGGIRIGLNT

-785 NSEEIQVRNDADNA
+785 NSEEIQVRNNADTA

-819 IEDVNDDIINNI
+819 IEDVNDDVINNI

-856 EEQGIILDLDQ
+856 EEQGIILDPDQ

-873 AGLILEDLTDEAKQM
+873 AGLILEDLTDEAKLI
-888 LNPERTEGIDIYAM
+888 LNPERTEGIDLYTM
-902 ISLLW
+902 VSLLW

-921 AKLDMLSYQIN
+921 AKLDMLSYQIIN
-932 NI
+932 L

>member
-1 MGSKNITGRSYVK
+1 MGSKNISGRSYVK

-71 GRDVDSAN
+71 GKDVDSAD
-79 IGLMSYGTGSC
+79 IGFISYGTGSC

-122 GDTWKYGS
+122 GDTWKYGA
-130 ASVSSTLWLASIP
+130 ASVSSTLWLATIP

-176 TVIWEFSGLTGTV
+176 TVTWEFCGSTGTV
-189 GTGIGTSCSFSVPLS
+189 GTGIGTSCSFSVPLD
-204 FIEKHPSSDNGIRF
+204 FIEKMPSSDNGIRF

-244 SISNYTSNIICNGTN
+244 SITNYTSNIICNGTN

-298 PTSWLDAIPSANSGI
+298 PTSWLDVIPSANSGI

-337 NVPDYTPTLGS
+337 NVPDYTPTLES
-348 VTVDKI
+348 ITVDKL
-354 QPDSMNTWDIF
+354 QPDSMSTWDIF

-375 FNNAATSY
+375 FNNAASSY
-383 YATIKQYTIE
+383 YATIKQYSIE
-393 IDGVTI
+393 IDGMTI
-399 SSDTNIVRTKRLPT
+399 SSDTNIVQTKRLPT
-413 AGTVNYTAKI
+413 AGTIKYTAKI
-423 YDSRNRSFSLT
+423 YDSRNRYVSLT

-439 QALVIPKLIS
+439 RALVIPKLVS

-481 NSTTNKIYI
+481 NSTINKIYI
-490 RPSVATDYTEYG
+490 RPSVATNFTEYG

-517 SMTESYD
+517 SMIESYD

-556 NGIGLLTMSKM
+556 NGIGLLTMSKIE
-567 DGYIEL
+567 GSIEL
-573 GGKVYAYDDIIGKT
+573 GGKLYAYEDIIGET
-587 SLKINSNQSTFISV
+587 SIKIQPDKNI
-601 SVKDSKTPMFESG
+601 KMPMFES
-614 SMGNFMQTLTLTNDY
+614 SSIGNFMQSLTLANDY
-629 ASWFNNKAL
+629 ASWSTGKSIGG
-638 NTSYIKLSQ
+638 TYIKLWQ
-647 DGSDSSITVGNSS
+647 NGTVSSITVGNNSS
-660 SFSELS
+660 NSKLM
-666 PTKLQTGYIIADS
+666 PTNLQTGYVMTNTSSRSD
-679 CDSENG
+679 G
-685 AILSTNADNEGWKC
+685 AIISNNKDNTNWTC
-699 VRLYRNG
+699 FRLYRNG
-706 YKVLYGISAGH
+706 SQALFGINDG
-717 NPAIEKYTPT
+717 NPTIERWKPNENRFNTKI
-727 GTTWESRLELKH
+727 ELLENN
-739 DCLQYYTVANPSN
+739 LQYISSN
-752 PNNKVRLD
+752 GYAAVIKVND
-760 VTVADADN
+760 SDN
-768 HGGIRIGQHT
+768 HGGIKIGNST
-778 NYLKWLR
+778 AYLKWLR
-785 NSEEIQVRNDADNA
+785 NIEQIQVRNNADNA
-799 YSKITAS
+799 YVSIA
-806 AFVNGSKKKFKEN
+806 AGGFVNGSKKKFKEN
-819 IEDVNDDIINNI
+819 IEDIDDTIINNI

-846 EEIERIEQEA
+846 EEVERIEKEA
-856 EEQGIILDLDQ
+856 EDKGIILDPDQ
-867 LRINEK
+867 LRVSEK
-873 AGLILEDLTDEAKQM
+873 AGLMLEDLTVEANNI
-888 LNPERTEGIDIYAM
+888 LHPERTEGIDMYAM

-932 NI
+932 NL

>member
-1 MGSKNITGRSYVK
+1 MGSKNISGRSYVK

-71 GRDVDSAN
+71 GQDVDSAN
-79 IGLMSYGTGSC
+79 IGFISYGTGSC

-122 GDTWKYGS
+122 GDTWKYGA
-130 ASVSSTLWLASIP
+130 ASVSSTLWLATIP

-176 TVIWEFSGLTGTV
+176 TVTWEFSGLTGTV
-189 GTGIGTSCSFSVPLS
+189 GTGIGTSCSFSVPLD
-204 FIEKHPSSDNGIRF
+204 FIEKQPSSDNGIRF
-218 VCKTYNNGTEIGSS
+218 VCKTYNNNTEIGSS

-244 SISNYTSNIICNGTN
+244 SITNYTSNIICNGTN

-298 PTSWLDAIPSANSGI
+298 PTSWLDVISSANSGI

-337 NVPDYTPTLGS
+337 NVPDYTPTLES

-354 QPDSMNTWDIF
+354 QPDSMSTWDIF

-375 FNNAATSY
+375 FNNAASSY
-383 YATIKQYTIE
+383 YATIKQYSIE
-393 IDGVTI
+393 IDGMTI
-399 SSDTNIVRTKRLPT
+399 SSDTNIVQTKLLPT
-413 AGTVNYTAKI
+413 AGTIKYTAKI
-423 YDSRNRSFSLT
+423 YDSRNRYVSLT

-439 QALVIPKLIS
+439 QALVIPKLVS

-474 YESYNNL
+474 YETYNNL

-490 RPSVATDYTEYG
+490 RPSVATNFTEYG

-517 SMTESYD
+517 SMIESYD

-556 NGIGLLTMSKM
+556 NGIGLLTMSKIE
-567 DGYIEL
+567 GSIEL
-573 GGKVYAYDDIIGKT
+573 GGNLYAYEDIIGEK
-587 SLKINSNQSTFISV
+587 SIKIQPDKNSKI
-601 SVKDSKTPMFESG
+601 PMFES
-614 SMGNFMQTLTLTNDY
+614 SSIGNFMQSLTLANDY
-629 ASWFNNKAL
+629 TSWSTGKSIGG
-638 NTSYIKLSQ
+638 TYIKLWQ
-647 DGSDSSITVGNSS
+647 NGTVSSITVGNNSS
-660 SFSELS
+660 NSKLM
-666 PTKLQTGYIIADS
+666 PTNLQTGYVMTNTSSRSD
-679 CDSENG
+679 G
-685 AILSTNADNEGWKC
+685 AIISNNKDNTNWTC
-699 VRLYRNG
+699 FRLYRNQSQALFGINDGNPTIERWKPNENRFDTKIELLENDFQYISSKG
-706 YKVLYGISAGH
+706 YAAVIKVNDS
-717 NPAIEKYTPT
+717 
-727 GTTWESRLELKH
+727 
-739 DCLQYYTVANPSN
+739 
-752 PNNKVRLD
+752 
-760 VTVADADN
+760 DN
-768 HGGIRIGQHT
+768 HGGIKIGNST
-778 NYLKWLR
+778 AYLKWLR
-785 NSEEIQVRNDADNA
+785 NIEQIQVRNNADNA
-799 YSKITAS
+799 YVSIA
-806 AFVNGSKKKFKEN
+806 AGGFVNGSKKKFKEN
-819 IEDVNDDIINNI
+819 IEDIDDAIINNI

-846 EEIERIEQEA
+846 EEIERIEKEA
-856 EEQGIILDLDQ
+856 EEQGIILDPDQ
-867 LRINEK
+867 LRVSEK
-873 AGLILEDLTDEAKQM
+873 AGLMLEDLTVEANNI
-888 LNPERTEGIDIYAM
+888 LHPERTEGIDMYAM

-932 NI
+932 NL

>member
-1 MGSKNITGRSYVK
+1 MGSKNISGRSYVK

-71 GRDVDSAN
+71 GKDVDSAN

-122 GDTWKYGS
+122 GDTWKYGA
-130 ASVSSTLWLASIP
+130 ASVSSTLWLATIP

-176 TVIWEFSGLTGTV
+176 TVTWEFCGSTGTV
-189 GTGIGTSCSFSVPLS
+189 GTGIGTSCSFSVPLD
-204 FIEKHPSSDNGIRF
+204 FIEKMPSSDNGIRF

-244 SISNYTSNIICNGTN
+244 SITNYTSNIICNGTN

-298 PTSWLDAIPSANSGI
+298 PTSWLDVISSANSGI

-375 FNNAATSY
+375 FNNAKTSY
-383 YATIKQYTIE
+383 YATIKQYSIE
-393 IDGVTI
+393 IDGMTI
-399 SSDTNIVRTKRLPT
+399 SSDTNIVQTKRLPT
-413 AGTVNYTAKI
+413 AGTIKYTAKI
-423 YDSRNRSFSLT
+423 YDSRNRYVSLT

-439 QALVIPKLIS
+439 QALVIPKLVS

-490 RPSVATDYTEYG
+490 RPSVATNFTEYG

-517 SMTESYD
+517 SMIESYD
-524 IKIVVIDTLGNK
+524 IKIVIIDTLGNK

-556 NGIGLLTMSKM
+556 NGIGLLTMSKI
-567 DGYIEL
+567 DGSIEL
-573 GGKVYAYDDIIGKT
+573 GGKLYAYEDIIGET
-587 SLKINSNQSTFISV
+587 SIKIQPDKNI
-601 SVKDSKTPMFESG
+601 KMPMFES
-614 SMGNFMQTLTLTNDY
+614 SSIGNFMQSLTLANDY
-629 ASWFNNKAL
+629 TSWSTGKSIGG
-638 NTSYIKLSQ
+638 TYIKLWQ
-647 DGSDSSITVGNSS
+647 NGTVSSITVGNNSS
-660 SFSELS
+660 NSKLM
-666 PTKLQTGYIIADS
+666 PTNLQTGYVMTNTSSRSD
-679 CDSENG
+679 G
-685 AILSTNADNEGWKC
+685 AIISNNKDNKNWTC
-699 VRLYRNG
+699 FRLYRNQSQALFGINDGNPTIERWKPNENRFNTKIELLENNFQYISSNG
-706 YKVLYGISAGH
+706 YAAVIKINDS
-717 NPAIEKYTPT
+717 
-727 GTTWESRLELKH
+727 
-739 DCLQYYTVANPSN
+739 
-752 PNNKVRLD
+752 
-760 VTVADADN
+760 DN
-768 HGGIRIGQHT
+768 HGGIKIGNST
-778 NYLKWLR
+778 AYLKWLR
-785 NSEEIQVRNDADNA
+785 NIEQIQVRNNADNA
-799 YSKITAS
+799 YVSIA
-806 AFVNGSKKKFKEN
+806 AGGFVNGSKKKFKEN
-819 IEDVNDDIINNI
+819 IEDIDDAIINNI

-846 EEIERIEQEA
+846 EEVERIEKEA
-856 EEQGIILDLDQ
+856 EDKGIILDPDQ
-867 LRINEK
+867 LRVSEK
-873 AGLILEDLTDEAKQM
+873 AGLMLEDLTVEANNI
-888 LNPERTEGIDIYAM
+888 LHPERTEGIDMYAM

-907 RHNQIQQNKIDCLE
+907 RHNQIQQNKINCLE

-932 NI
+932 IL

>member
-1 MGSKNITGRSYVK
+1 
-14 ADHDFWA
+14 
-21 DMSFS
+21 MSFS

-71 GRDVDSAN
+71 GKDVDSAN
-79 IGLMSYGTGSC
+79 IGLISYGTGDC
-90 GKTGYVNVPH
+90 YKQGYVNVPH

-122 GDTWKYGS
+122 GDTWKYGA
-130 ASVSSTLWLASIP
+130 ASVSSTLWLATIP

-169 ASSSFTH
+169 ASSAFTH
-176 TVIWEFSGLTGTV
+176 TVTWSYHDLTGTV
-189 GTGIGTSCSFSVPLS
+189 GTGIGTSATWDVPLS
-204 FIEKHPSSDNGIRF
+204 FIEKSPSADTWMTF
-218 VCKTYNNGTEIGSS
+218 VCKTYSNGTEIGSS
-232 SCAATIGHYLPS
+232 SCTANIGHYLPS

-298 PTSWLDAIPSANSGI
+298 PTSWLDVISSANSGI

-337 NVPDYTPTLGS
+337 NVPDYTPTLES
-348 VTVDKI
+348 VTVDKL
-354 QPDSMNTWDIF
+354 QPDSMSTWGIF

-375 FNNAATSY
+375 FNNATSSY
-383 YATIKQYTIE
+383 YATIKLYSIE
-393 IDGVTI
+393 IDGMTI
-399 SSDTNIVRTKRLPT
+399 SSDTNIVQTKRLPT
-413 AGTVNYTAKI
+413 AGTIKYTAKI
-423 YDSRNRSFSLT
+423 YDSRNRYVSLT

-439 QALVIPKLIS
+439 QALVIPKLVS

-490 RPSVATDYTEYG
+490 RPSVATNFTEYG

-517 SMTESYD
+517 SMIESYD

-556 NGIGLLTMSKM
+556 NGIGLLTMSKI
-567 DGYIEL
+567 DGSIEL
-573 GGKVYAYDDIIGKT
+573 GGKLYAYEDIIGET
-587 SLKINSNQSTFISV
+587 SIKIQPDKNSKI
-601 SVKDSKTPMFESG
+601 PMFES
-614 SMGNFMQTLTLTNDY
+614 SSIGNFMQSLTLANDY
-629 ASWFNNKAL
+629 TSWSTGKSIGG
-638 NTSYIKLSQ
+638 TYIKLWQ
-647 DGSDSSITVGNSS
+647 NGTVSSITVGNNSS
-660 SFSELS
+660 NSKLM
-666 PTKLQTGYIIADS
+666 PTNLQTGYVMTNTSSRSD
-679 CDSENG
+679 G
-685 AILSTNADNEGWKC
+685 AIISNNKDNTNWTC
-699 VRLYRNG
+699 FRLYRNG
-706 YKVLYGISAGH
+706 SQALFGINDG
-717 NPAIEKYTPT
+717 NPTVEKWKPNANGFNTKIEL
-727 GTTWESRLELKH
+727 LEN
-739 DCLQYYTVANPSN
+739 DFQYISSN
-752 PNNKVRLD
+752 GYAAVIKIND
-760 VTVADADN
+760 SDN
-768 HGGIRIGQHT
+768 HGGIKIGNST
-778 NYLKWLR
+778 AYLKWLR
-785 NSEEIQVRNDADNA
+785 NIEQIQVRNNADNA
-799 YSKITAS
+799 YVSIA
-806 AFVNGSKKKFKEN
+806 AGGFVNGSKKKFKEN
-819 IEDVNDDIINNI
+819 IEDIDDAIINNI

-846 EEIERIEQEA
+846 EEVERIEKEA
-856 EEQGIILDLDQ
+856 EDKGIILDPDQ
-867 LRINEK
+867 LRVSEK
-873 AGLILEDLTDEAKQM
+873 AGLMLEDLTVEANNI
-888 LNPERTEGIDIYAM
+888 LHPERTEGIDMYAM

-921 AKLDMLSYQIN
+921 AKLDMITYQIN
-932 NI
+932 NL

>member
-1 MGSKNITGRSYVK
+1 MGSKNISGRSYVK

-71 GRDVDSAN
+71 GSDVDSAN
-79 IGLMSYGTGSC
+79 IGLISYGTGDC
-90 GKTGYVNVPH
+90 YKQGYVNVPH

-122 GDTWKYGS
+122 GDTWKYGA
-130 ASVSSTLWLASIP
+130 ASVSSTLWLATIP

-169 ASSSFTH
+169 ASSAFTH
-176 TVIWEFSGLTGTV
+176 TVTWSYHDLTGTV
-189 GTGIGTSCSFSVPLS
+189 GTGIGTSATWDVPLS
-204 FIEKHPSSDNGIRF
+204 FIEKSPSADSWITF
-218 VCKTYNNGTEIGSS
+218 ICKTYSNGTEIGSS
-232 SCAATIGHYLPS
+232 SCTATIGHYLPS
-244 SISNYTSNIICNGTN
+244 SISNYTSNIICDGTN
-259 TIDVTISRGHS
+259 AIDVTISRGHS
-270 SFVHDVEWIFGSHKY
+270 SFIHDVEWVFGSHKY
-285 KKTNQGTS
+285 KKTNQGAS

-298 PTSWLDAIPSANSGI
+298 PTSWLDVISSANSGI

-337 NVPDYTPTLGS
+337 NVPDYTPTLES

-375 FNNAATSY
+375 FNNAKTSY
-383 YATIKQYTIE
+383 YATIKLYSIE
-393 IDGVTI
+393 IDGMTI
-399 SSDTNIVRTKRLPT
+399 SSDTNIVQTKRLPT
-413 AGTVNYTAKI
+413 AGTIKYTAKI
-423 YDSRNRSFSLT
+423 YDSRNRYVSLT

-439 QALVIPKLIS
+439 QALVIPKLVS

-490 RPSVATDYTEYG
+490 RPSVATNFTEYG

-517 SMTESYD
+517 SMIESYD

-556 NGIGLLTMSKM
+556 NGIGLLTMSKI
-567 DGYIEL
+567 DGSIEL
-573 GGKVYAYDDIIGKT
+573 GGKLYAYEDIIGET
-587 SLKINSNQSTFISV
+587 SIKIQPDKNSKI
-601 SVKDSKTPMFESG
+601 PMFES
-614 SMGNFMQTLTLTNDY
+614 SSIGNFMQSLTLANDY
-629 ASWFNNKAL
+629 TSWSTGKSISG
-638 NTSYIKLSQ
+638 TYIKLWQ
-647 DGSDSSITVGNSS
+647 NGTVSSITVGNNSS
-660 SFSELS
+660 NSKLM
-666 PTKLQTGYIIADS
+666 PTNLQTGYVTTISSSRSD
-679 CDSENG
+679 G
-685 AILSTNADNEGWKC
+685 AIISNNKDNKNWTC
-699 VRLYRNG
+699 FRLYRNEYQTLFGINDGNPTIERWKPNANGFDTKIELLENDLQFISSKG
-706 YKVLYGISAGH
+706 YSAVIKI
-717 NPAIEKYTPT
+717 ND
-727 GTTWESRLELKH
+727 S
-739 DCLQYYTVANPSN
+739 
-752 PNNKVRLD
+752 
-760 VTVADADN
+760 DN
-768 HGGIRIGQHT
+768 HGGIKIGNST
-778 NYLKWLR
+778 AYLKWLR
-785 NSEEIQVRNDADNA
+785 NIEQIQVRNNADNA
-799 YSKITAS
+799 YVSIA
-806 AFVNGSKKKFKEN
+806 AGGFVNGSKKKFKEN
-819 IEDVNDDIINNI
+819 IEDIDDTIINNI
-831 VMDNDI
+831 IMDNDI

-846 EEIERIEQEA
+846 EEVERIEKEA
-856 EEQGIILDLDQ
+856 EDKGIILDPDQ
-867 LRINEK
+867 LRVSEK
-873 AGLILEDLTDEAKQM
+873 AGLMLEDLTVEANNI
-888 LNPERTEGIDIYAM
+888 LHPERTEGIDMYAM

-932 NI
+932 IL

>member
-1 MGSKNITGRSYVK
+1 MGSKNISGRSYVK

-37 TSRIKYEFYA
+37 TSRIKYEFFA

-71 GRDVDSAN
+71 GKDVDSAN

-122 GDTWKYGS
+122 GDTWKYGA

-154 GTKPGAGSINLSISR
+154 GTKPGGGSIKLSISR
-169 ASSSFTH
+169 ASSAFTH
-176 TVIWEFSGLTGTV
+176 TVTWSYHDLTGTV
-189 GTGIGTSCSFSVPLS
+189 GTGIGTSATWDVPVS
-204 FIEKHPSSDNGIRF
+204 FIEKSPSADSWMTFI
-218 VCKTYNNGTEIGSS
+218 CKTYNNGTEIGSS
-232 SCAATIGHYLPS
+232 SCRANIGHYLPS

-270 SFVHDVEWIFGSHKY
+270 SFVHDVEWFFGSHKY

-298 PTSWLDAIPSANSGI
+298 PTSWLDAIIAANSGI

-399 SSDTNIVRTKRLPT
+399 SSDTNIVQTKQLST
-413 AGTVNYTAKI
+413 AGTVTYTAKI
-423 YDSRNRSFSLT
+423 YDSRNRSVSLT
-434 GSIEV
+434 GSIDV

-502 TFQNGTTLIISDYTF
+502 TFQNGTTLIISNYKF

-587 SLKINSNQSTFISV
+587 SLTIQSDQSTFISA
-601 SVKDSKTPMFESG
+601 SDKNSKIPIFESG
-614 SMGNFMQTLTLTNDY
+614 SMGNFMQKLTITNEY
-629 ASWFNNKAL
+629 ASWLNNQDFS
-638 NTSYIKLSQ
+638 TSYIELFQ
-647 DGSDSSITVGNSS
+647 DEYDALITVGNSS
-660 SFSELS
+660 SYSVL
-666 PTKLQTGYIIADS
+666 TQKNLQTGYVMTNTSSRSD
-679 CDSENG
+679 G
-685 AILSTNADNEGWKC
+685 AIISNNKDNKNWTC
-699 VRLYRNG
+699 FRLYRNG
-706 YKVLYGISAGH
+706 SQALFGINEG
-717 NPAIEKYTPT
+717 NPTVEKWKPNAKGFDTKIELLERNLQFISSKGPHAIINIDDNSGNGGVKI
-727 GTTWESRLELKH
+727 G
-739 DCLQYYTVANPSN
+739 PS
-752 PNNKVRLD
+752 
-760 VTVADADN
+760 
-768 HGGIRIGQHT
+768 
-778 NYLKWLR
+778 YLKWLR
-785 NSEEIQVRNDADNA
+785 NSEEIQVRNNADNA

-819 IEDVNDDIINNI
+819 IEDVNDDVINNI

-856 EEQGIILDLDQ
+856 EEQGIILDPDQ

-888 LNPERTEGIDIYAM
+888 LNPERTEGVDLYTM
-902 ISLLW
+902 VSLLW

-921 AKLDMLSYQIN
+921 AKLDMLVYQIN

>member
-1 MGSKNITGRSYVK
+1 MGSKNISGRSYVK

-71 GRDVDSAN
+71 GSDVDSAN
-79 IGLMSYGTGSC
+79 IGFISYGTGEC
-90 GKTGYVNVPH
+90 YKQGYVNVPH

-122 GDTWKYGS
+122 GDTWKYGA
-130 ASVSSTLWLASIP
+130 ASVSSTLWLATIP

-169 ASSSFTH
+169 ASSAFTH
-176 TVIWEFSGLTGTV
+176 TVTWSYHDLTGTV
-189 GTGIGTSCSFSVPLS
+189 GTGIGTGATWDVPLS
-204 FIEKHPSSDNGIRF
+204 FIEKSPSADSWITF
-218 VCKTYNNGTEIGSS
+218 VCKTYSNGTEIGSS
-232 SCAATIGHYLPS
+232 SCTANIGHYLPS

-259 TIDVTISRGHS
+259 AIDVTISRGHS
-270 SFVHDVEWIFGSHKY
+270 SFVHDVEWVFGSHKY

-298 PTSWLDAIPSANSGI
+298 PTSWLDVISSANSGI

-337 NVPDYTPTLGS
+337 NVPNYTPTLES

-375 FNNAATSY
+375 FNNAKTSY
-383 YATIKQYTIE
+383 YATIKQYSIE
-393 IDGVTI
+393 IDGMTI
-399 SSDTNIVRTKRLPT
+399 SSDTNIVQTKRLPT
-413 AGTVNYTAKI
+413 AGTIKYTAKI
-423 YDSRNRSFSLT
+423 YDSRNRYVSLT

-439 QALVIPKLIS
+439 QALVIPKIVS

-490 RPSVATDYTEYG
+490 RPSVATNFTEYG

-517 SMTESYD
+517 SMIESYD

-556 NGIGLLTMSKM
+556 NGIGLLTMSKI
-567 DGYIEL
+567 DGSIEL
-573 GGKVYAYDDIIGKT
+573 GGKLYAYEDIIGET
-587 SLKINSNQSTFISV
+587 SIKIQPDKNSKI
-601 SVKDSKTPMFESG
+601 PMFES
-614 SMGNFMQTLTLTNDY
+614 SSIGNFMQSLTLANDY
-629 ASWFNNKAL
+629 TSWSTGKSIGG
-638 NTSYIKLSQ
+638 TYIKLWQ
-647 DGSDSSITVGNSS
+647 NGTVSSITVGNNSS
-660 SFSELS
+660 NSKLM
-666 PTKLQTGYIIADS
+666 PTNLQTGYVMTNTSSRSD
-679 CDSENG
+679 G
-685 AILSTNADNEGWKC
+685 AIISNNKDNTNWTC
-699 VRLYRNG
+699 FRLYRNG
-706 YKVLYGISAGH
+706 SQALFGINDG
-717 NPAIEKYTPT
+717 NPTIERWKPNENRFNTKI
-727 GTTWESRLELKH
+727 ELLENN
-739 DCLQYYTVANPSN
+739 LQYISSN
-752 PNNKVRLD
+752 GYAAVIKVND
-760 VTVADADN
+760 SDN
-768 HGGIRIGQHT
+768 HGGIKIGNST
-778 NYLKWLR
+778 AYLKWLR
-785 NSEEIQVRNDADNA
+785 NIEQIQVRNNADNA
-799 YSKITAS
+799 YVSIA
-806 AFVNGSKKKFKEN
+806 AGGFVNGSKKKFKEN
-819 IEDVNDDIINNI
+819 IEDIDDTIINNI
-831 VMDNDI
+831 IMDNDI

-846 EEIERIEQEA
+846 EEVERIEKEA
-856 EEQGIILDLDQ
+856 EDKGIILDPDQ
-867 LRINEK
+867 LRVSEK
-873 AGLILEDLTDEAKQM
+873 AGLMLEDLTVEANNI
-888 LNPERTEGIDIYAM
+888 LHPERTEGIDMYAM

-932 NI
+932 NL

>member
-1 MGSKNITGRSYVK
+1 MGSKNISGRSYVK

-71 GRDVDSAN
+71 GKDVDSAD
-79 IGLMSYGTGSC
+79 IGFISYGTGSC

-122 GDTWKYGS
+122 GDTWKYGA
-130 ASVSSTLWLASIP
+130 ASVSSTLWLATIP

-176 TVIWEFSGLTGTV
+176 TVTWEFSGLTGTV
-189 GTGIGTSCSFSVPLS
+189 GTGIGTSCSFSVPLD
-204 FIEKHPSSDNGIRF
+204 FIEKQPSSDNGIRF

-259 TIDVTISRGHS
+259 AIDVTISRGHS

-298 PTSWLDAIPSANSGI
+298 PTSWLDVISSANSGI

-337 NVPDYTPTLGS
+337 NVPDYTPTLES

-354 QPDSMNTWDIF
+354 QPNSMNTWDIF

-375 FNNAATSY
+375 FNNAASSY

-393 IDGVTI
+393 IDGMTI
-399 SSDTNIVRTKRLPT
+399 SSDTNIVRTKRLST
-413 AGTVNYTAKI
+413 AGTITYTAKI

-439 QALVIPKLIS
+439 QALVIPKLVS

-474 YESYNNL
+474 YETYNNL

-490 RPSVATDYTEYG
+490 RPSVATDFTEYG

-517 SMTESYD
+517 SMIESYD

-556 NGIGLLTMSKM
+556 NGIGLLTMSKIE
-567 DGYIEL
+567 GSIEL
-573 GGKVYAYDDIIGKT
+573 GGKLYAYEDIIGET
-587 SLKINSNQSTFISV
+587 SIKIQPDKNSKLPI
-601 SVKDSKTPMFESG
+601 FES
-614 SMGNFMQTLTLTNDY
+614 SSIGNFMQTLIISNDY
-629 ASWFNNKAL
+629 ANWGSGKTPT
-638 NTSYIKLSQ
+638 TSYIKMFQ
-647 DGSDSSITVGNSS
+647 DGSNAFISVNKSDGSTGSV
-660 SFSELS
+660 LS
-666 PTKLQTGYIIADS
+666 DARLYTGYVMTNTSSRSD
-679 CDSENG
+679 G
-685 AILSTNADNEGWKC
+685 AIISNNKDNTNWTC
-699 VRLYRNG
+699 FRLYRNG
-706 YKVLYGISAGH
+706 SQALFGINEGNPTVEKWKPNANAFDTKIELLENNLQFISSKGYSAIIKI
-717 NPAIEKYTPT
+717 ND
-727 GTTWESRLELKH
+727 S
-739 DCLQYYTVANPSN
+739 
-752 PNNKVRLD
+752 
-760 VTVADADN
+760 DN
-768 HGGIRIGQHT
+768 HGGIKIGNST
-778 NYLKWLR
+778 AYLKWLR
-785 NSEEIQVRNDADNA
+785 NIEQIQVRNNADNGYVSIA
-799 YSKITAS
+799 AGG
-806 AFVNGSKKKFKEN
+806 FVNSSKKKFKEN
-819 IEDVNDDIINNI
+819 IEDIDDAIINNI

-846 EEIERIEQEA
+846 EEIERIEKEA
-856 EEQGIILDLDQ
+856 EEQGIILDPDQ
-867 LRINEK
+867 LRVSEK
-873 AGLILEDLTDEAKQM
+873 AGLMLEDLTAEANNI
-888 LNPERTEGIDIYAM
+888 LHPERTEGIDTYAM

-932 NI
+932 NL

>member
-1 MGSKNITGRSYVK
+1 MGSKNISGRSYVK

-71 GRDVDSAN
+71 GKDVDSAD
-79 IGLMSYGTGSC
+79 IGFISYGTGSC

-122 GDTWKYGS
+122 GDTWKYGA
-130 ASVSSTLWLASIP
+130 ASVSSTLWLVCIP

-176 TVIWEFSGLTGTV
+176 TVTWEFSGLTGTV
-189 GTGIGTSCSFSVPLS
+189 GTGIGTSCSFSVPLD
-204 FIEKHPSSDNGIRF
+204 FIEKQPSSDNGIRF

-232 SCAATIGHYLPS
+232 SCTATIGHYLPS

-259 TIDVTISRGHS
+259 AIDVTISRGHS

-298 PTSWLDAIPSANSGI
+298 PTSWLDVISSANSGI

-337 NVPDYTPTLGS
+337 NVPDYTPTLES
-348 VTVDKI
+348 VTVDKL
-354 QPDSMNTWDIF
+354 QPDSMSTWDIF

-375 FNNAATSY
+375 FNNAASSY
-383 YATIKQYTIE
+383 YATIKQYSIE
-393 IDGVTI
+393 IDGMTI
-399 SSDTNIVRTKRLPT
+399 SSDTNIVQTKRLPT
-413 AGTVNYTAKI
+413 AGTIKYTAKI

-439 QALVIPKLIS
+439 QALVIPKLVS

-490 RPSVATDYTEYG
+490 RPSVATNFTEYG

-517 SMTESYD
+517 SMIESYD

-556 NGIGLLTMSKM
+556 NGIGLLTMSKIE
-567 DGYIEL
+567 GSIEL
-573 GGKVYAYDDIIGKT
+573 GGNLYAYEDIIGET
-587 SLKINSNQSTFISV
+587 SIKIQPDKNSKI
-601 SVKDSKTPMFESG
+601 PMFES
-614 SMGNFMQTLTLTNDY
+614 SSIGNFMQTLTLANDY
-629 ASWFNNKAL
+629 TSWSTGKSIGG
-638 NTSYIKLSQ
+638 TYIKLWQ
-647 DGSDSSITVGNSS
+647 NGTTSSITVGNNSS
-660 SFSELS
+660 NSRLL
-666 PTKLQTGYIIADS
+666 PTNLQTGYVMTNTSSRSD
-679 CDSENG
+679 G
-685 AILSTNADNEGWKC
+685 AIISNNKDNTNWTC
-699 VRLYRNG
+699 FRLYRNG
-706 YKVLYGISAGH
+706 SQALFGINDGNPTIERWKPNENRFNTKIELLENNFQYISSNGYAAVIKVNDS
-717 NPAIEKYTPT
+717 
-727 GTTWESRLELKH
+727 
-739 DCLQYYTVANPSN
+739 
-752 PNNKVRLD
+752 
-760 VTVADADN
+760 DN
-768 HGGIRIGQHT
+768 HGGIKIGNST
-778 NYLKWLR
+778 AYLKWLR
-785 NSEEIQVRNDADNA
+785 NIEQIQVRNNADNA
-799 YSKITAS
+799 YVSIA
-806 AFVNGSKKKFKEN
+806 AGGFVNGSKKKFKEN
-819 IEDVNDDIINNI
+819 IEDIDDAIINNI

-846 EEIERIEQEA
+846 EEVERIEKEA
-856 EEQGIILDLDQ
+856 EDKGIILDPDQ
-867 LRINEK
+867 LRVSEK
-873 AGLILEDLTDEAKQM
+873 AGLMLEDLTVEANNI
-888 LNPERTEGIDIYAM
+888 LHPERTEGIDMYAM

-921 AKLDMLSYQIN
+921 AKLDMITYQIN
-932 NI
+932 NL

>member
-1 MGSKNITGRSYVK
+1 MGSKNISGRSYVK

-60 NPAGRVVVNIN
+60 NPAGRIVVNIN
-71 GRDVDSAN
+71 GKDVDSAD
-79 IGLMSYGTGSC
+79 IGLISYGTGSC

-122 GDTWKYGS
+122 GDTWKYGA

-176 TVIWEFSGLTGTV
+176 TVTWEFSGLTGTV
-189 GTGIGTSCSFSVPLS
+189 GTGIGTSCSFSVPLD
-204 FIEKHPSSDNGIRF
+204 FIEKQPSSDNGIRF

-244 SISNYTSNIICNGTN
+244 SITNYTSNIICDGINA
-259 TIDVTISRGHS
+259 IDVTISRGHS
-270 SFVHDVEWIFGSHKY
+270 SFVHDVEWIFGSHNY

-354 QPDSMNTWDIF
+354 QPDNMNTWDIF

-375 FNNAATSY
+375 FNNATSSY
-383 YATIKQYTIE
+383 YATIKQYSIE
-393 IDGVTI
+393 IDGMTI
-399 SSDTNIVRTKRLPT
+399 SSDTNIVQTKQLPT
-413 AGTVNYTAKI
+413 AGTIKYTAKI
-423 YDSRNRSFSLT
+423 YDSRNRYVSLT

-439 QALVIPKLIS
+439 QALVIPKLVS

-490 RPSVATDYTEYG
+490 RPSVATNFTEYG

-517 SMTESYD
+517 SMIESYD
-524 IKIVVIDTLGNK
+524 IKIVVIDTLDNK

-556 NGIGLLTMSKM
+556 NGIGLLTMSKIE
-567 DGYIEL
+567 GSIEL
-573 GGKVYAYDDIIGKT
+573 GGKLYAYEDMIGEK
-587 SLKINSNQSTFISV
+587 SIKIQPDKNSKI
-601 SVKDSKTPMFESG
+601 PMFES
-614 SMGNFMQTLTLTNDY
+614 SSIGNFMQSLILANDY
-629 ASWFNNKAL
+629 TSWSTDKSIGG
-638 NTSYIKLSQ
+638 TYIKLWQ
-647 DGSDSSITVGNSS
+647 NGTVSSITVGNNSS
-660 SFSELS
+660 NSKLM
-666 PTKLQTGYIIADS
+666 PTNLQTGYVTTISSSRSD
-679 CDSENG
+679 G
-685 AILSTNADNEGWKC
+685 AIISNNKDNKNWTC
-699 VRLYRNG
+699 FRLYRNG
-706 YKVLYGISAGH
+706 SQALFGINEGNPTVEKWKPNANRFDTKIELLENNLQFISSNGYSA
-717 NPAIEKYTPT
+717 I
-727 GTTWESRLELKH
+727 
-739 DCLQYYTVANPSN
+739 
-752 PNNKVRLD
+752 
-760 VTVADADN
+760 VTINDSSGN
-768 HGGIRIGQHT
+768 GGIKIGNST
-778 NYLKWLR
+778 VYLKWLR
-785 NSEEIQVRNDADNA
+785 HSEELQVRNNADNGYA
-799 YSKITAS
+799 KITAS
-806 AFVNGSKKKFKEN
+806 TFTNGSKKKFKEN
-819 IEDVNDDIINNI
+819 IEDVNDDVINNI

-856 EEQGIILDLDQ
+856 EEQGIILDPDQ

-873 AGLILEDLTDEAKQM
+873 AGLILEDLTDEAKQI
-888 LNPERTEGIDIYAM
+888 LNPERTEGIDLYTM

-932 NI
+932 NL

>member
-26 VWEEST
+26 VWEESA

-71 GRDVDSAN
+71 GKDVDSDN
-79 IGLMSYGTGSC
+79 IGLISYGTGSC
-90 GKTGYVNVPH
+90 GKTGYVNVSH

-122 GDTWKYGS
+122 GDTWKYGA

-176 TVIWEFSGLTGTV
+176 TVIWEFSGSTGTV

-298 PTSWLDAIPSANSGI
+298 PTSWLDVISSANSGI

-354 QPDSMNTWDIF
+354 QPDSMRTWGIF

-375 FNNAATSY
+375 FNNAASSY
-383 YATIKQYTIE
+383 YATIKQYSIE
-393 IDGVTI
+393 IDGMTI
-399 SSDTNIVRTKRLPT
+399 SSDANIVQTKRLPT
-413 AGTVNYTAKI
+413 AGTIKYTAKI
-423 YDSRNRSFSLT
+423 YDSRNRYVSLT

-439 QALVIPKLIS
+439 QALVIPKLVS

-490 RPSVATDYTEYG
+490 RPSVATNFTEYG

-517 SMTESYD
+517 SMVESYD

-587 SLKINSNQSTFISV
+587 SLKINSNQSTFISA
-601 SVKDSKTPMFESG
+601 SVKDSKIPMFES
-614 SMGNFMQTLTLTNDY
+614 SSIGNFMQSLTLANDY
-629 ASWFNNKAL
+629 TSWSTDKSIGG
-638 NTSYIKLSQ
+638 TYIKLWQ
-647 DGSDSSITVGNSS
+647 NGTVSSITVGNNSS
-660 SFSELS
+660 NSKLM
-666 PTKLQTGYIIADS
+666 PTNLQTGYVMTNTSSRSD
-679 CDSENG
+679 G
-685 AILSTNADNEGWKC
+685 AIISNNKDNKNWTC
-699 VRLYRNG
+699 FRLYRNG
-706 YKVLYGISAGH
+706 SQALFGINDG
-717 NPAIEKYTPT
+717 NPTIER
-727 GTTWESRLELKH
+727 WEPNANRFDTKIEILGRN
-739 DCLQYYTVANPSN
+739 LQFISSKGPAAVINI
-752 PNNKVRLD
+752 D
-760 VTVADADN
+760 DN
-768 HGGIRIGQHT
+768 SGHGGVKIGPS
-778 NYLKWLR
+778 YLKWLR
-785 NSEEIQVRNDADNA
+785 NSEEIQVRNNADNA

-819 IEDVNDDIINNI
+819 IEDVNDDVINNI

-846 EEIERIEQEA
+846 EEIERLEQEA
-856 EEQGIILDLDQ
+856 EEQGIILDPDQ

-873 AGLILEDLTDEAKQM
+873 AGLILEDLTDEAKLI
-888 LNPERTEGIDIYAM
+888 LNPERTEGIDLYTM
-902 ISLLW
+902 VSLLW

-921 AKLDMLSYQIN
+921 AKLDMLVYQIN
-932 NI
+932 NL